1 MKKYLFITLL
11 AAFAASCAVEEIPQT
26 GDGGIRV
33 TSITV
38 SLPQTKV
45 AVDETDGKC
54 LWEEEDR
61 IAVWDASASRYVEF
75 TLTEGAGKA
84 GAVFSANGIVDLTD
98 GADMVYP
105 SSYAYSIAKDG
116 EPVLNV
122 PNVLDHSSDSKV
134 PVVLRG
140 NVSMKGDMPSG
151 TFSHELGIIKF
162 TLHDVPAYA
171 AGFVLKSESE
181 ALAGLFQDGSYV
193 PSYSS
198 KAIKFSFPYKTG
210 YNYSTDND
218 GDADPDDAVIYVAL
232 PAGTYNGLSV
242 YFIDGDGDIIEG
254 TQKKMKSAALAAGDY
269 VIMPV
274 LDLKKSQLRKD
285 YVKVIGVK
293 WAKGNLVRDYGN
305 DWNTVQEGVDDGF
318 QTGWG
323 LHDEQYK
330 YVNWDGSLNT
340 DSGKYSNTAN
350 TLFDHFNFGG
360 IGRLA
365 QFCTGGM
372 LVPAS
377 TSITGK
383 VYSFSG
389 NYSFPQ
395 NLDTGTYT
403 ELTGDDRFT
412 AAPAKTASNV
422 TLDGKTLCGDVAF
435 WASKGKYRIPH
446 SVELKN
452 LVHSTGLASYQ
463 FGYITVG
470 GVKVHGVL
478 FTTPLGDRV
487 TSLVEKEF
495 SEADLESGLFLP
507 KAGRRGPMSGTRNN
521 NYNIINQGSQGC
533 YRSGNFGAGA
543 AGSHWNATIA
553 EMNSSTETSKNPNY
567 GYTHGT
573 VLGSDGKSAG
583 VQENWSDEQIM
594 EVFVDNTFS
603 NRAGFSIRPVLVDGL
618 ESIPGDVTPLP
629 ASSFDVKV
637 GEPLPAW
644 SEGCLDIHAIN
655 SGRGEC
661 TFFVLPD
668 GTSLCVDAGEIA
680 PSGGEHPRVDAKPD
694 ADTRAYKVYSE
705 YIKAYLPKGDT
716 LMDYM
721 LMTHFHNDHFGT
733 TNSTYEKTTRDGR
746 YTYPLTGIMALYD
759 EVPFDKIID
768 RAFDEKSD
776 YKTVVE
782 STGQDYNPGYGY
794 YEQFITWA
802 RDSKGLV
809 VEKAVNGSLSQLALV
824 NNPSGYPDFKIQ
836 INAVNG
842 WYWNGS
848 KSVDAYSLN
857 RLLGK
862 QPSEN
867 GNSISFLLSYGDF
880 DYLTSGDAGANT
892 NIENN
897 LARSINRKIEA
908 MKAHHHFAWETMS
921 ETSMEIYQ
929 PTVVV
934 SHCFYDHQPDMGHQW
949 MCGDT
954 DYTGTS
960 TQAFQTAWNAYSG
973 EKHWFFTNIHP
984 TTASTYPYEVAKM
997 ASQNGH
1003 VVIRVAKNAEFYYV
1017 YVLDDTDM
1025 NYNVK
1030 SIHGPFTCHK

>member
-1 MKKYLFITLL
+1 MKKYLFIW
-11 AAFAASCAVEEIPQT
+11 FAAVVTASCVMEEMPET
-26 GDGGIRV
+26 GSLEQHV
-33 TSITV
+33 TDLIV

-45 AVDETDGKC
+45 SVDETDGKC
-54 LWEEEDR
+54 TWDEGDC

-116 EPVLNV
+116 ELVMNV
-122 PNVLDHSSDSKV
+122 PNVLDHDSDSKV

-140 NVSMKGDMPSG
+140 NVSLKGEVPSG

-171 AGFVLKSESE
+171 AGFVLKSESD
-181 ALAGLFQDGSYV
+181 ALAGLFQGGGYV
-193 PSYSS
+193 PSHSS
-198 KAIKFSFPYKTG
+198 NAIKFTFPYKTG

-232 PAGTYNGLSV
+232 PAGTYSGLSV

-254 TQKKMKSAALAAGDY
+254 TQKKMKPAALAAGDY

-274 LDLKKSQLRKD
+274 LDLKKSQLRQD

-293 WAKGNLVRDYGN
+293 WAKGNLVRDAEN
-305 DWNTVQEGVDDGF
+305 SWHSVQEGVDDGF

-323 LHDEQYK
+323 LHDEQWK
-330 YVNWDGSLNT
+330 YINWDGSLNQSGYT
-340 DSGKYSNTAN
+340 DRYTQNNNSY
-350 TLFDHFNFGG
+350 FDVFSWGG
-360 IGRLA
+360 IGRQA
-365 QFCTGGM
+365 SYRSGR
-372 LVPAS
+372 LVPS
-377 TSITGK
+377 TSNYDISCK
-383 VYSFSG
+383 VFWGYVNTKLEKCRPENLEQLEGDACFS
-389 NYSFPQ
+389 S
-395 NLDTGTYT
+395 
-403 ELTGDDRFT
+403 EL
-412 AAPAKTASNV
+412 ASNGNSQY
-422 TLDGKTLCGDVAF
+422 TKDGKAAAIAGDVAY
-435 WASKGKYRIPH
+435 WASKGKYCMP
-446 SVELKN
+446 KK
-452 LVHSTGLASYQ
+452 GLLSSLSHNKTSKASFQYGKYVKGDVTVY
-463 FGYITVG
+463 GY
-470 GVKVHGVL
+470 L
-478 FTTPLGDRV
+478 YTTPLGDIVRSNEEV
-487 TSLVEKEF
+487 TF
-495 SEADLESGLFLP
+495 TDADLESGLFLP
-507 KAGRRGPMSGTRNN
+507 FTGRRSNLENGV
-521 NYNIINQGSQGC
+521 IINQRSQAI
-533 YRSGNFGAGA
+533 YRSSTFGDPSNATHPQCATSLWFEGA
-543 AGSHWNATIA
+543 AL
-553 EMNSSTETSKNPNY
+553 PQY
-567 GYTHGT
+567 GYTHGKGT
-573 VLGSDGKSAG
+573 EDDGYSSICTLSNAAG
-583 VQENWSDEQIM
+583 
-594 EVFVDNTFS
+594 
-603 NRAGFSIRPVLVDGL
+603 GCIRPVLVDGP
-618 ESIPGDVTPLP
+618 ESVPGDVAPLP
-629 ASSFDVKV
+629 ATPFDVKM

-680 PSGGEHPRVDAKPD
+680 PAGGDHPRVDAKPD
-694 ADTRAYKVYSE
+694 VATRAYKVYSE
-705 YIKAYLPKGDT
+705 YIKAYLPEGDT
-716 LMDYM
+716 SMDYM

-733 TNSTYEKTTRDGR
+733 TNAQEDYPMDSRDG
-746 YTYPLTGIMALYD
+746 YKYPLTGIMALYD

-768 RAFDEKSD
+768 RAFDENSD
-776 YKTVVE
+776 YVTDVPA
-782 STGQDYNPGYGY
+782 TGQDYSDGYGY
-794 YEQFITWA
+794 YGQFVTWA
-802 RDSKGLV
+802 RAKKGLV
-809 VEKAVNGSLSQLALV
+809 VEKAVNGSDSQLALV
-824 NNPSGYPDFKIQ
+824 TNPSGYPDFKIQ

-848 KSVDAYSLN
+848 ESVDAYFVN

-862 QPSEN
+862 QPGEN

-892 NIENN
+892 RIENN
-897 LARSINRKIEA
+897 LAKSINRKIEA

-921 ETSMEIYQ
+921 ATSMAIYQ

-934 SHCFYDHQPDMGHQW
+934 SQSFYDHQPDMGHQW
-949 MCGDT
+949 LCDDV

-997 ASQNGH
+997 AGQNGH

-1017 YVLDDTDM
+1017 YMLDDTDM

>member
-1 MKKYLFITLL
+1 MKKYLFTTLL

-54 LWEEEDR
+54 LWEEGDR
-61 IAVWDASASRYVEF
+61 IAVWDADASRYVEF
-75 TLTEGAGKA
+75 TIAEGAGEA
-84 GAVFSANGIVDLTD
+84 GAVFSTDEAVTLVD

-140 NVSMKGDMPSG
+140 NVFLKGEVPSG
-151 TFSHELGIIKF
+151 TFSHELGIIRF

-181 ALAGLFQDGSYV
+181 ALAGLFQNGGYV
-193 PSYSS
+193 PSHSS

-218 GDADPDDAVIYVAL
+218 GDDDPDDAVIYVAL
-232 PAGTYNGLSV
+232 PAGTYSGLSV

-285 YVKVIGVK
+285 SVKVIGVR
-293 WAKGNLVRDYGN
+293 WAKGNLVRDAKN
-305 DWNTVQEGVDDGF
+305 SWHSVQEGVDDGF

-323 LHDEQYK
+323 LHDEQWK
-330 YVNWDGSLNT
+330 YINWDGSLNQSGYT
-340 DSGKYSNTAN
+340 DRYTQNNNSY
-350 TLFDHFNFGG
+350 FDVFSWGG
-360 IGRLA
+360 IGRQA
-365 QFCTGGM
+365 SYRSGR
-372 LVPAS
+372 LVPS
-377 TSITGK
+377 TSNYDISCK
-383 VYSFSG
+383 VFWGYVNTNLEKCRPENLEQLEGEACFS
-389 NYSFPQ
+389 S
-395 NLDTGTYT
+395 
-403 ELTGDDRFT
+403 EL
-412 AAPAKTASNV
+412 ASNGNSQY
-422 TLDGKTLCGDVAF
+422 TKDGKTAAIAGDVAY
-435 WASKGKYRIPH
+435 WASKGKYCMP
-446 SVELKN
+446 KK
-452 LVHSTGLASYQ
+452 GLLSALSHHTTSKASFQYGKYVSGDVTVY
-463 FGYITVG
+463 GY
-470 GVKVHGVL
+470 L
-478 FTTPLGDRV
+478 YTTPQGDVVRSNEEV
-487 TSLVEKEF
+487 TF
-495 SEADLESGLFLP
+495 TDADLESGLFLP
-507 KAGRRGPMSGTRNN
+507 FTGRRSNRENGV
-521 NYNIINQGSQGC
+521 IINQRSQAI
-533 YRSGNFGAGA
+533 YRSSTFGDPANTTHPQCATSLWFEGA
-543 AGSHWNATIA
+543 AL
-553 EMNSSTETSKNPNY
+553 PQY
-567 GYTHGT
+567 GYTHGKAT
-573 VLGSDGKSAG
+573 EDDGYSSICTLSNAAG
-583 VQENWSDEQIM
+583 
-594 EVFVDNTFS
+594 
-603 NRAGFSIRPVLVDGL
+603 GCIRPVLVDGP
-618 ESIPGDVTPLP
+618 ESVPGDVAPLLV
-629 ASSFDVKV
+629 SSFDVKV

-668 GTSLCVDAGEIA
+668 GTSLCVDAGEIGT
-680 PSGGEHPRVDAKPD
+680 SGGEHPRVDAKPD

-716 LMDYM
+716 SMDYM

-733 TNSTYEKTTRDGR
+733 TNSTYEKTTKEGK

-768 RAFDEKSD
+768 RAFDENSD
-776 YKTVVE
+776 YVTDVPA
-782 STGQDYNPGYGY
+782 TGQDYSGGYVY
-794 YEQFITWA
+794 YDQFITWA

-809 VEKAVNGSLSQLALV
+809 AEKAVNGSLSQLALV
-824 NNPSGYPDFKIQ
+824 NNPSGYPDFRIQ

-848 KSVDAYSLN
+848 ESVDAYSVN

-862 QPSEN
+862 QPGEN
-867 GNSISFLLSYGDF
+867 ANSISFLLSYGDF

-892 NIENN
+892 RIENN
-897 LARSINRKIEA
+897 LAKSINRKIEA
-908 MKAHHHFAWETMS
+908 MKAHHHFAWKTMS
-921 ETSMEIYQ
+921 ATSMAIYQ

-934 SHCFYDHQPDMGHQW
+934 SQSFYDHQPDMGHQW
-949 MCGDT
+949 LCDDV

-997 ASQNGH
+997 AGMNGH

>member
-1 MKKYLFITLL
+1 MKKIITLL
-11 AAFAASCAVEEIPQT
+11 AVLAVSCTVEEMPGT
-26 GDGGIRV
+26 GDAGTCV

-45 AVDETDGKC
+45 SVDETDGKC
-54 LWEEEDR
+54 TWDEGDC

-171 AGFVLKSESE
+171 AGFVLKSESD
-181 ALAGLFQDGSYV
+181 ALAGLFQDGNYV
-193 PSYSS
+193 SSYSS

-293 WAKGNLVRDYGN
+293 WAKGNLVRDAKN
-305 DWNTVQEGVDDGF
+305 SWHSVQEGVDDGF

-323 LHDEQYK
+323 LHDEQWK
-330 YVNWDGSLNT
+330 YINWDGSLNQSGYT
-340 DSGKYSNTAN
+340 DRYKQNNDSY
-350 TLFDHFNFGG
+350 FDVFSWGG
-360 IGRLA
+360 IGRQA
-365 QFCTGGM
+365 SYRSGR
-372 LVPAS
+372 LVPS
-377 TSITGK
+377 TSNYDISCK
-383 VYSFSG
+383 VFWGYVNTNLEKCRPENLEQLEGDARFSSELASNG
-389 NYSFPQ
+389 NSQYTK
-395 NLDTGTYT
+395 DGT
-403 ELTGDDRFT
+403 T
-412 AAPAKTASNV
+412 AAIA
-422 TLDGKTLCGDVAF
+422 GDVAY
-435 WASKGKYRIPH
+435 WASKGKYCMP
-446 SVELKN
+446 KK
-452 LVHSTGLASYQ
+452 GLLSALSHNTTSKASFQYGKYVSGDVTVY
-463 FGYITVG
+463 GY
-470 GVKVHGVL
+470 L
-478 FTTPLGDRV
+478 YTTPLGDIVRSNEEV
-487 TSLVEKEF
+487 TF
-495 SEADLESGLFLP
+495 TDADLESGLFLP
-507 KAGRRGPMSGTRNN
+507 FTGRRSNRENGV
-521 NYNIINQGSQGC
+521 IINQRSQAI
-533 YRSGNFGAGA
+533 YRSSTFGDP
-543 AGSHWNATIA
+543 SNATHPQCA
-553 EMNSSTETSKNPNY
+553 TSLWFEGSALPQY
-567 GYTHGT
+567 GYTHGKAT
-573 VLGSDGKSAG
+573 EDDGYSSICTLSNAAG
-583 VQENWSDEQIM
+583 
-594 EVFVDNTFS
+594 
-603 NRAGFSIRPVLVDGL
+603 GCIRPVLVDGP
-618 ESIPGDVTPLP
+618 ESVPGDVTPLP
-629 ASSFDVKV
+629 ANSFDVKV
-637 GEPLPAW
+637 GEPLPSW

-716 LMDYM
+716 SMDYM

-733 TNSTYEKTTRDGR
+733 TNSTYEKTTRDGK

-768 RAFDEKSD
+768 RAFDENSD

-802 RDSKGLV
+802 RGSKGLV

-842 WYWNGS
+842 WYWDGS
-848 KSVDAYSLN
+848 KSVDAYSMN

-892 NIENN
+892 RIENN
-897 LARSINRKIEA
+897 LAKSINRKIEA

-921 ETSMEIYQ
+921 ATSMAIYQ

-934 SHCFYDHQPDMGHQW
+934 SQCFYDHQPDMGHQW

-960 TQAFQTAWNAYSG
+960 TQAFQTAWGSYSG
-973 EKHWFFTNIHP
+973 EKHWFFTNIHS
-984 TTASTYPYEVAKM
+984 TIASTYPYEVAKM
-997 ASQNGH
+997 AGMNGH

>member
-1 MKKYLFITLL
+1 ML

-116 EPVLNV
+116 ELVMNV
-122 PNVLDHSSDSKV
+122 PNVLDHDSDSKV

-140 NVSMKGDMPSG
+140 NVSLKGEVPSG
-151 TFSHELGIIKF
+151 IFSHELGIIKF

-232 PAGTYNGLSV
+232 PAGTYSGLSV

-285 YVKVIGVK
+285 YVKVIGVR
-293 WAKGNLVRDYGN
+293 WAKGNLVRDAQN
-305 DWNTVQEGVDDGF
+305 SWHSAQEGVDDGF

-323 LHDEQYK
+323 LHDEQWK
-330 YVNWDGSLNT
+330 YINWDGSQNQSGYT
-340 DSGKYSNTAN
+340 DRYKQNNDSY
-350 TLFDHFNFGG
+350 FDVFSWGG
-360 IGRLA
+360 IGRQA
-365 QFCTGGM
+365 SYRSGR
-372 LVPAS
+372 LVPS
-377 TSITGK
+377 TSNYDISCK
-383 VYSFSG
+383 VFWGYV
-389 NYSFPQ
+389 NT
-395 NLDTGTYT
+395 NLDKCRPENLEQLEGDACFSS
-403 ELTGDDRFT
+403 EL
-412 AAPAKTASNV
+412 ASNGNSQY
-422 TLDGKTLCGDVAF
+422 TKDGKTAAIAGDVAY
-435 WASKGKYRIPH
+435 WASKGKYCMP
-446 SVELKN
+446 KK
-452 LVHSTGLASYQ
+452 GLLSALSHHTTSKASFQYGKYVSGDVTVY
-463 FGYITVG
+463 GY
-470 GVKVHGVL
+470 L
-478 FTTPLGDRV
+478 YTTPQGDVVRSNEEV
-487 TSLVEKEF
+487 TF
-495 SEADLESGLFLP
+495 TDADLESGLFLP
-507 KAGRRGPMSGTRNN
+507 LTGRRSNRENGI
-521 NYNIINQGSQGC
+521 IINQRSQAI
-533 YRSGNFGAGA
+533 YRSSTFGDPANTTHPQCATSLWFEGA
-543 AGSHWNATIA
+543 AL
-553 EMNSSTETSKNPNY
+553 PQY
-567 GYTHGT
+567 GYTHGKAT
-573 VLGSDGKSAG
+573 EDDGYSSICTLSNAAG
-583 VQENWSDEQIM
+583 
-594 EVFVDNTFS
+594 
-603 NRAGFSIRPVLVDGL
+603 GCIRPVLVEGP

-629 ASSFDVKV
+629 ANSFDVKV

-668 GTSLCVDAGEIA
+668 GTSLCVDAGEIGTT
-680 PSGGEHPRVDAKPD
+680 GGEHPRVDPKPD

-705 YIKAYLPKGDT
+705 YIKAYLPEDDT
-716 LMDYM
+716 SMDYM

-733 TNSTYEKTTRDGR
+733 TNSTYEKTTRDGK

-768 RAFDEKSD
+768 RAFDENSD

-802 RDSKGLV
+802 RGSKGLV
-809 VEKAVNGSLSQLALV
+809 AEKAVNGSESQLALV
-824 NNPSGYPDFKIQ
+824 NKPSEYPDFKIQ

-848 KSVDAYSLN
+848 KSVDAYSFN

-897 LARSINRKIEA
+897 LAKSINRKIEA

-921 ETSMEIYQ
+921 ATSMAIYL

-934 SHCFYDHQPDMGHQW
+934 SHCFYDHQPDMGHGW
-949 MCGDT
+949 TTCD
-954 DYTGTS
+954 DSDIVYADKS

-973 EKHWFFTNIHP
+973 DKHWFFTNIHP

-997 ASQNGH
+997 AGKNGH
-1003 VVIRVAKNAEFYYV
+1003 VVIRVAKDAEFYYV

>member
-1 MKKYLFITLL
+1 MKKIITLL
-11 AAFAASCAVEEIPQT
+11 AVLAVSCTMEEMPGT
-26 GDGGIRV
+26 GDAGTCV

-45 AVDETDGKC
+45 SVDETDGKC
-54 LWEEEDR
+54 TWDEGDC

-116 EPVLNV
+116 ELVMNV
-122 PNVLDHSSDSKV
+122 PNVLDHDSDSKV

-140 NVSMKGDMPSG
+140 NVSLMGEVPSG

-181 ALAGLFQDGSYV
+181 ALAGLFQDGGYV
-193 PSYSS
+193 PSHSS

-232 PAGTYNGLSV
+232 PAGTYSGLSV

-293 WAKGNLVRDYGN
+293 WAKGNLVRDAQN
-305 DWNTVQEGVDDGF
+305 SWHSVQEGVDDGF

-323 LHDEQYK
+323 LHDEQWK
-330 YVNWDGSLNT
+330 YINWDGSLNQSGYT
-340 DSGKYSNTAN
+340 DRYTQNNNSY
-350 TLFDHFNFGG
+350 FDVFSWGG
-360 IGRLA
+360 IGRQA
-365 QFCTGGM
+365 SYRSGR
-372 LVPAS
+372 LVPS
-377 TSITGK
+377 TSNYDISCK
-383 VYSFSG
+383 VFWGYVNTNLEKCRPENLEQLEGDACFS
-389 NYSFPQ
+389 S
-395 NLDTGTYT
+395 
-403 ELTGDDRFT
+403 EL
-412 AAPAKTASNV
+412 ASNGNSQY
-422 TLDGKTLCGDVAF
+422 TKDGKAAAIAGDVAY
-435 WASKGKYRIPH
+435 WASKGKYCMP
-446 SVELKN
+446 KK
-452 LVHSTGLASYQ
+452 GLLSALSHHTTSKASFQYGKYVSGDVTVY
-463 FGYITVG
+463 GY
-470 GVKVHGVL
+470 L
-478 FTTPLGDRV
+478 YTTPLGDIVRSNEEV
-487 TSLVEKEF
+487 TF
-495 SEADLESGLFLP
+495 TDADLESGLFLP
-507 KAGRRGPMSGTRNN
+507 FTGRRSNRENGV
-521 NYNIINQGSQGC
+521 IINQRSQAI
-533 YRSGNFGAGA
+533 YRSSTFGDP
-543 AGSHWNATIA
+543 SNATHPQCA
-553 EMNSSTETSKNPNY
+553 TSLWFEGSALPQY
-567 GYTHGT
+567 GYTHGKAT
-573 VLGSDGKSAG
+573 EDDGYSSICTLSNAAG
-583 VQENWSDEQIM
+583 
-594 EVFVDNTFS
+594 
-603 NRAGFSIRPVLVDGL
+603 GCIRPVLVDGP
-618 ESIPGDVTPLP
+618 ESVPGDVAPLP
-629 ASSFDVKV
+629 ANSFDVKV

-716 LMDYM
+716 SMDYM

-733 TNSTYEKTTRDGR
+733 TNSTYEKTTRDDE

-768 RAFDEKSD
+768 RAFDENSD
-776 YKTVVE
+776 YKIVVE

-802 RDSKGLV
+802 RGSKDLV
-809 VEKAVNGSLSQLALV
+809 VEKAVNGSDSQLALV
-824 NNPSGYPDFKIQ
+824 NNPSGYPDFRIQ

-848 KSVDAYSLN
+848 ESVDAYSVN

-862 QPSEN
+862 QPGEN
-867 GNSISFLLSYGDF
+867 ANSISFLLSYGDF

-892 NIENN
+892 RIENN
-897 LARSINRKIEA
+897 LAKSINRKIEA

-921 ETSMEIYQ
+921 ATSMAIYQ

-934 SHCFYDHQPDMGHQW
+934 SQSFYDHQPDMGHQW
-949 MCGDT
+949 LCGDV

-997 ASQNGH
+997 AGQNGH

>member
-1 MKKYLFITLL
+1 MWFEGS
-11 AAFAASCAVEEIPQT
+11 A
-26 GDGGIRV
+26 
-33 TSITV
+33 
-38 SLPQTKV
+38 LPQ
-45 AVDETDGKC
+45 
-54 LWEEEDR
+54 
-61 IAVWDASASRYVEF
+61 
-75 TLTEGAGKA
+75 
-84 GAVFSANGIVDLTD
+84 
-98 GADMVYP
+98 
-105 SSYAYSIAKDG
+105 
-116 EPVLNV
+116 
-122 PNVLDHSSDSKV
+122 
-134 PVVLRG
+134 
-140 NVSMKGDMPSG
+140 
-151 TFSHELGIIKF
+151 
-162 TLHDVPAYA
+162 
-171 AGFVLKSESE
+171 
-181 ALAGLFQDGSYV
+181 
-193 PSYSS
+193 
-198 KAIKFSFPYKTG
+198 
-210 YNYSTDND
+210 
-218 GDADPDDAVIYVAL
+218 
-232 PAGTYNGLSV
+232 
-242 YFIDGDGDIIEG
+242 
-254 TQKKMKSAALAAGDY
+254 
-269 VIMPV
+269 
-274 LDLKKSQLRKD
+274 
-285 YVKVIGVK
+285 
-293 WAKGNLVRDYGN
+293 
-305 DWNTVQEGVDDGF
+305 
-318 QTGWG
+318 
-323 LHDEQYK
+323 
-330 YVNWDGSLNT
+330 
-340 DSGKYSNTAN
+340 
-350 TLFDHFNFGG
+350 
-360 IGRLA
+360 
-365 QFCTGGM
+365 
-372 LVPAS
+372 
-377 TSITGK
+377 
-383 VYSFSG
+383 
-389 NYSFPQ
+389 
-395 NLDTGTYT
+395 
-403 ELTGDDRFT
+403 
-412 AAPAKTASNV
+412 
-422 TLDGKTLCGDVAF
+422 
-435 WASKGKYRIPH
+435 
-446 SVELKN
+446 
-452 LVHSTGLASYQ
+452 
-463 FGYITVG
+463 
-470 GVKVHGVL
+470 
-478 FTTPLGDRV
+478 
-487 TSLVEKEF
+487 
-495 SEADLESGLFLP
+495 
-507 KAGRRGPMSGTRNN
+507 
-521 NYNIINQGSQGC
+521 
-533 YRSGNFGAGA
+533 
-543 AGSHWNATIA
+543 
-553 EMNSSTETSKNPNY
+553 Y
-567 GYTHGT
+567 GYTHGKAT
-573 VLGSDGKSAG
+573 EDDGYSSICTLSNAAG
-583 VQENWSDEQIM
+583 
-594 EVFVDNTFS
+594 
-603 NRAGFSIRPVLVDGL
+603 GCIRPVLVDGP
-618 ESIPGDVTPLP
+618 ESVPGDVTPLP

-716 LMDYM
+716 SMDYM

-768 RAFDEKSD
+768 RAFDENSD

-824 NNPSGYPDFKIQ
+824 NNPSGYPDFRIQ

-848 KSVDAYSLN
+848 ESESVDAYSLN

-892 NIENN
+892 RIENN
-897 LARSINRKIEA
+897 LAKSINRKIEA

-921 ETSMEIYQ
+921 ATSMAIYQ

-934 SHCFYDHQPDMGHQW
+934 SQCFYDHQPDMGHQW

-960 TQAFQTAWNAYSG
+960 TQAFQTAWGSYSG

-984 TTASTYPYEVAKM
+984 TIASTYPYEVAKM
-997 ASQNGH
+997 AGMNGH

>member
-1 MKKYLFITLL
+1 MKKITTLL
-11 AAFAASCAVEEIPQT
+11 AVLAVSCTMEEMPGT
-26 GDGGIRV
+26 GDAGTCV

-45 AVDETDGKC
+45 SVDETDGKC
-54 LWEEEDR
+54 FWEEEDR
-61 IAVWDASASRYVEF
+61 IAVWDADASRYVEF
-75 TLTEGAGKA
+75 TLTEGAGEA
-84 GAVFSANGIVDLTD
+84 GAVFSTDETVTLTD

-181 ALAGLFQDGSYV
+181 ALAGLFQNGGYV
-193 PSYSS
+193 PSHSS

-232 PAGTYNGLSV
+232 PAGTYSGLSV

-293 WAKGNLVRDYGN
+293 WAKGNLVRDAQN
-305 DWNTVQEGVDDGF
+305 SWHSVQEGVDDGF

-323 LHDEQYK
+323 LHDEQWK
-330 YVNWDGSLNT
+330 YINWDGSLNQSGYT
-340 DSGKYSNTAN
+340 DRYTQNNNSY
-350 TLFDHFNFGG
+350 FDVFSWGG
-360 IGRLA
+360 IGRQA
-365 QFCTGGM
+365 SYRSGR
-372 LVPAS
+372 LVPS
-377 TSITGK
+377 TSNYDISCK
-383 VYSFSG
+383 VFWGYVNTNLEKCRPENLEQLEGDACFS
-389 NYSFPQ
+389 S
-395 NLDTGTYT
+395 
-403 ELTGDDRFT
+403 EL
-412 AAPAKTASNV
+412 ASNGNSQY
-422 TLDGKTLCGDVAF
+422 TKDGKTAAIAGDVAY
-435 WASKGKYRIPH
+435 WASKGKYCMP
-446 SVELKN
+446 KK
-452 LVHSTGLASYQ
+452 GLLSALSHHTTSKASFQYGKYVSGDVTVY
-463 FGYITVG
+463 GY
-470 GVKVHGVL
+470 L
-478 FTTPLGDRV
+478 YTTPQGDVVRSNEEV
-487 TSLVEKEF
+487 TF
-495 SEADLESGLFLP
+495 TDADLESGLFLP
-507 KAGRRGPMSGTRNN
+507 FTGRRSNRENGV
-521 NYNIINQGSQGC
+521 IINQRSQAI
-533 YRSGNFGAGA
+533 YRSSTFGDP
-543 AGSHWNATIA
+543 SNATHPQCA
-553 EMNSSTETSKNPNY
+553 TSLWFEGSALPQY
-567 GYTHGT
+567 GYTHGKAT
-573 VLGSDGKSAG
+573 EDDGYSSICTLSNAAG
-583 VQENWSDEQIM
+583 
-594 EVFVDNTFS
+594 
-603 NRAGFSIRPVLVDGL
+603 GCIRPVLVDGP
-618 ESIPGDVTPLP
+618 ESVPGDVAPLP
-629 ASSFDVKV
+629 ANSFDVKV

-694 ADTRAYKVYSE
+694 ADIRAYKVYSE

-716 LMDYM
+716 SMDYM

-733 TNSTYEKTTRDGR
+733 TNSTYEKTTRDGK

-768 RAFDEKSD
+768 RAFDENSD

-802 RDSKGLV
+802 RGSKGLV

-824 NNPSGYPDFKIQ
+824 INPSGYPDFKIQ

-848 KSVDAYSLN
+848 ESVDAYSLN

-892 NIENN
+892 RIENN
-897 LARSINRKIEA
+897 LAKSINRKIEA

-921 ETSMEIYQ
+921 STSMKIYQ

-960 TQAFQTAWNAYSG
+960 TQAFQTAWGSYSG
-973 EKHWFFTNIHP
+973 DKHWFFTNIHP
-984 TTASTYPYEVAKM
+984 TIASTYPYEVAKM
-997 ASQNGH
+997 AGKNGH

>member
-54 LWEEEDR
+54 LWEEGDR
-61 IAVWDASASRYVEF
+61 IAVWDADASRYVEF
-75 TLTEGAGKA
+75 TLAEGAGEA
-84 GAVFSANGIVDLTD
+84 GAVFSTDEAVTLVD

-140 NVSMKGDMPSG
+140 NVSLKGEVPSG
-151 TFSHELGIIKF
+151 TFSHELGIIRF

-181 ALAGLFQDGSYV
+181 ALAGLFQNGGYV
-193 PSYSS
+193 PSHSS

-232 PAGTYNGLSV
+232 PAGTYSGLSV

-285 YVKVIGVK
+285 YVKVIGVR
-293 WAKGNLVRDYGN
+293 WAKGNLVRDAKN
-305 DWNTVQEGVDDGF
+305 SWHSVQEGVDDGF

-323 LHDEQYK
+323 LHDEQWK
-330 YVNWDGSLNT
+330 YINWDGSLNQSGYT
-340 DSGKYSNTAN
+340 DRYTQNNNSY
-350 TLFDHFNFGG
+350 FDVFSWGG
-360 IGRLA
+360 IGRQA
-365 QFCTGGM
+365 SYRSGR
-372 LVPAS
+372 LVPS
-377 TSITGK
+377 TSNYDISCK
-383 VYSFSG
+383 VFWGYVNTNLEKCRPENLEQLEGEACFS
-389 NYSFPQ
+389 S
-395 NLDTGTYT
+395 
-403 ELTGDDRFT
+403 EL
-412 AAPAKTASNV
+412 ASNGNSQY
-422 TLDGKTLCGDVAF
+422 TKDGKTAAIAGDVAY
-435 WASKGKYRIPH
+435 WASKGKYCMP
-446 SVELKN
+446 KK
-452 LVHSTGLASYQ
+452 GLLSALSHHTTSKASFQYGKYVSGDVTVY
-463 FGYITVG
+463 GY
-470 GVKVHGVL
+470 L
-478 FTTPLGDRV
+478 YTTPQGDVVRSNEEV
-487 TSLVEKEF
+487 TF
-495 SEADLESGLFLP
+495 TDADLESGLFLP
-507 KAGRRGPMSGTRNN
+507 FTGRRSNRENGV
-521 NYNIINQGSQGC
+521 IINQRSQAI
-533 YRSGNFGAGA
+533 YRSSTFGDPANTTHPQCATSLWFEGA
-543 AGSHWNATIA
+543 AL
-553 EMNSSTETSKNPNY
+553 PQY
-567 GYTHGT
+567 GYTHGKAT
-573 VLGSDGKSAG
+573 EDDGYSSICTLSNAAG
-583 VQENWSDEQIM
+583 
-594 EVFVDNTFS
+594 
-603 NRAGFSIRPVLVDGL
+603 GCIRPVLVDGP
-618 ESIPGDVTPLP
+618 ESVPGDVAPLP
-629 ASSFDVKV
+629 VSSFDVKV

-668 GTSLCVDAGEIA
+668 GTSLCVDAGEIGT
-680 PSGGEHPRVDAKPD
+680 SGGEHPRVDAKPD

-716 LMDYM
+716 SMDYM

-733 TNSTYEKTTRDGR
+733 TNSTYEKTTKEGK

-768 RAFDEKSD
+768 RAFDENSD
-776 YKTVVE
+776 YVTDVPA
-782 STGQDYNPGYGY
+782 TGQDYSGGYVY
-794 YEQFITWA
+794 YDQFITWA

-809 VEKAVNGSLSQLALV
+809 AEKAVNGSLSQLTLV
-824 NNPSGYPDFKIQ
+824 NNPSGYPDFRIQ

-848 KSVDAYSLN
+848 ESVDAYSVN

-862 QPSEN
+862 QPGEN
-867 GNSISFLLSYGDF
+867 ANSISFLLSYGDF

-892 NIENN
+892 RIENN
-897 LARSINRKIEA
+897 LAKSINRKIEA
-908 MKAHHHFAWETMS
+908 MKAHHHFAWKTMS
-921 ETSMEIYQ
+921 ATSMAIYQ

-934 SHCFYDHQPDMGHQW
+934 SQSFYDHQPDMGHQW
-949 MCGDT
+949 LCDDV

-984 TTASTYPYEVAKM
+984 TTASTYPYEVAKVAGM
-997 ASQNGH
+997 NGH

>member
-1 MKKYLFITLL
+1 MKKIITLL
-11 AAFAASCAVEEIPQT
+11 AVLAVSCTMEEMPGT
-26 GDGGIRV
+26 GDAGTCV

-45 AVDETDGKC
+45 SVDETDGKC
-54 LWEEEDR
+54 FWEEEDR
-61 IAVWDASASRYVEF
+61 IAVWDADASRYVEF
-75 TLTEGAGKA
+75 TLTEGAGEA
-84 GAVFSANGIVDLTD
+84 GAVFSTDETVTLTD

-116 EPVLNV
+116 ELVMNV
-122 PNVLDHSSDSKV
+122 PNVLDHDSDSKV

-181 ALAGLFQDGSYV
+181 ALAGLFQNGGYV
-193 PSYSS
+193 PSHSS

-232 PAGTYNGLSV
+232 PAGTYSGLSV

-293 WAKGNLVRDYGN
+293 WAKGNLVRDAKN
-305 DWNTVQEGVDDGF
+305 SWHSVQEGVDDGF

-323 LHDEQYK
+323 LHDEQWK
-330 YVNWDGSLNT
+330 YINWDGSLNQSGYT
-340 DSGKYSNTAN
+340 DRYKQNNDSYFD
-350 TLFDHFNFGG
+350 LFSWGG
-360 IGRLA
+360 IGRQA
-365 QFCTGGM
+365 SYRSGR
-372 LVPAS
+372 LVPS
-377 TSITGK
+377 TSNYDISCK
-383 VYSFSG
+383 VFWGYVNTDLEKCRPENLEQLEGDACFS
-389 NYSFPQ
+389 S
-395 NLDTGTYT
+395 
-403 ELTGDDRFT
+403 EL
-412 AAPAKTASNV
+412 ASNGNSQY
-422 TLDGKTLCGDVAF
+422 TKDGKAAAIAGDVAY
-435 WASKGKYRIPH
+435 WASKGKYCMP
-446 SVELKN
+446 KK
-452 LVHSTGLASYQ
+452 GLLSSLSHPTTSKASFQYGKYVKGDVTVY
-463 FGYITVG
+463 GY
-470 GVKVHGVL
+470 L
-478 FTTPLGDRV
+478 YTTPLGDIVRSNEEV
-487 TSLVEKEF
+487 TF
-495 SEADLESGLFLP
+495 TDADLESGLFLP
-507 KAGRRGPMSGTRNN
+507 LTGRRSNRENGV
-521 NYNIINQGSQGC
+521 IINQRSQAI
-533 YRSGNFGAGA
+533 YRSSTFGDPSNTTHPQCATSLWFEGA
-543 AGSHWNATIA
+543 AL
-553 EMNSSTETSKNPNY
+553 PQY
-567 GYTHGT
+567 GYTHGKAT
-573 VLGSDGKSAG
+573 EDDGYSSICTLSNAAG
-583 VQENWSDEQIM
+583 
-594 EVFVDNTFS
+594 
-603 NRAGFSIRPVLVDGL
+603 GCIRPVLVDGP
-618 ESIPGDVTPLP
+618 ESVPGDVTPLP
-629 ASSFDVKV
+629 VSSFDVKV

-716 LMDYM
+716 SMDYM

-768 RAFDEKSD
+768 RAFDENSD

-802 RDSKGLV
+802 RDSKDLV

-824 NNPSGYPDFKIQ
+824 NNPSGYPDFRIQ

-848 KSVDAYSLN
+848 ESVDAYSLN

-892 NIENN
+892 RIENN
-897 LARSINRKIEA
+897 LAKSIDRKIEA

-921 ETSMEIYQ
+921 ATSMAIYQ

-973 EKHWFFTNIHP
+973 DKHWFFTNIHP
-984 TTASTYPYEVAKM
+984 TIASTYPYEVAKM
-997 ASQNGH
+997 AGKNGH
-1003 VVIRVAKNAEFYYV
+1003 VVIRVAKDAEFYYV

>member
-232 PAGTYNGLSV
+232 PAGTYSGLSV

-285 YVKVIGVK
+285 YVKVIGVR

-323 LHDEQYK
+323 LHDEQWK
-330 YVNWDGSLNT
+330 YINWDGSLNQSGYT
-340 DSGKYSNTAN
+340 DRYKQNNDSY
-350 TLFDHFNFGG
+350 FDVFSWGG
-360 IGRLA
+360 IGRQA
-365 QFCTGGM
+365 SYRSGR
-372 LVPAS
+372 LVPS
-377 TSITGK
+377 TSNYDISCK
-383 VYSFSG
+383 VFWGYV
-389 NYSFPQ
+389 NT
-395 NLDTGTYT
+395 NLDKCRPENLEQLEGEACFSS
-403 ELTGDDRFT
+403 EL
-412 AAPAKTASNV
+412 ASNGNSQY
-422 TLDGKTLCGDVAF
+422 TKDGKTAAIAGDVAY
-435 WASKGKYRIPH
+435 WASKGKYCMP
-446 SVELKN
+446 KK
-452 LVHSTGLASYQ
+452 GLLSALSHHTTSKASFQYGKYVSGDVTVY
-463 FGYITVG
+463 GY
-470 GVKVHGVL
+470 L
-478 FTTPLGDRV
+478 YTTPLGDVVRSNEEV
-487 TSLVEKEF
+487 TF
-495 SEADLESGLFLP
+495 TDADLESGLFLP
-507 KAGRRGPMSGTRNN
+507 LTGRRSNRENGI
-521 NYNIINQGSQGC
+521 IINQRNQAI
-533 YRSGNFGAGA
+533 YRSSTFGDPTNTTHPQCATSLWFE
-543 AGSHWNATIA
+543 GSAL
-553 EMNSSTETSKNPNY
+553 PQY
-567 GYTHGT
+567 GYTHGKGT
-573 VLGSDGKSAG
+573 EDDGYSSICTLSNAAG
-583 VQENWSDEQIM
+583 
-594 EVFVDNTFS
+594 
-603 NRAGFSIRPVLVDGL
+603 GCIRPVLVDGP
-618 ESIPGDVTPLP
+618 ESVPGDVTPLP
-629 ASSFDVKV
+629 ANSFDVKV

-668 GTSLCVDAGEIA
+668 GTSLCVDAGEIGTT
-680 PSGGEHPRVDAKPD
+680 GGEHPRVDAKPD

-716 LMDYM
+716 SMDYM

-733 TNSTYEKTTRDGR
+733 TNSTYEKTTRDGK

-768 RAFDEKSD
+768 RAFDESSD

-802 RDSKGLV
+802 RGSKGLV
-809 VEKAVNGSLSQLALV
+809 AEKAENGSESQLALV
-824 NNPSGYPDFKIQ
+824 NKPSEYPDFRIQ

-921 ETSMEIYQ
+921 ATSMEIYQ

-960 TQAFQTAWNAYSG
+960 TQAFQTAWGSYSG

-997 ASQNGH
+997 AGMNGH
-1003 VVIRVAKNAEFYYV
+1003 VVIRVAKGAEFYYV

>member
-1 MKKYLFITLL
+1 MLV
-11 AAFAASCAVEEIPQT
+11 AFAVSCTMEEMPGT
-26 GDGGIRV
+26 GDAGTCV

-45 AVDETDGKC
+45 SVDETGGKC
-54 LWEEEDR
+54 FWEEDDR

-116 EPVLNV
+116 ELVMNV
-122 PNVLDHSSDSKV
+122 PNVLDHDSDSKV

-140 NVSMKGDMPSG
+140 NVSLKGEVPSG
-151 TFSHELGIIKF
+151 IFSHELGIIKF

-181 ALAGLFQDGSYV
+181 ALAGLFQYGNYV

-218 GDADPDDAVIYVAL
+218 GEADPDDAVIYVAL

-293 WAKGNLVRDYGN
+293 WAKGNLVRDYGY

-323 LHDEQYK
+323 LHDEQWK
-330 YVNWDGSLNT
+330 YINWDGSLNQSGYT
-340 DSGKYSNTAN
+340 DRYKQNNDSY
-350 TLFDHFNFGG
+350 FDVFSWGG
-360 IGRLA
+360 IGRQA
-365 QFCTGGM
+365 SYRSGR
-372 LVPAS
+372 LVPS
-377 TSITGK
+377 TSNYDISCK
-383 VYSFSG
+383 VFWGYVNTNLEKCRPENLEQLEGEACFS
-389 NYSFPQ
+389 S
-395 NLDTGTYT
+395 
-403 ELTGDDRFT
+403 EL
-412 AAPAKTASNV
+412 ASNGNSQY
-422 TLDGKTLCGDVAF
+422 TKDGKTAAIAGDVAY
-435 WASKGKYRIPH
+435 WASKGKYCMP
-446 SVELKN
+446 KK
-452 LVHSTGLASYQ
+452 GLLSALSHHTTSKASFQYGKYVSGDVTVY
-463 FGYITVG
+463 GY
-470 GVKVHGVL
+470 L
-478 FTTPLGDRV
+478 YTTPQGDVVRSNEEV
-487 TSLVEKEF
+487 TF
-495 SEADLESGLFLP
+495 TDADLESGLFLP
-507 KAGRRGPMSGTRNN
+507 FTGRRSNRENGV
-521 NYNIINQGSQGC
+521 IINQRHQAI
-533 YRSGNFGAGA
+533 YRSSTFGDPANTTHPQCATSLWFEGA
-543 AGSHWNATIA
+543 AL
-553 EMNSSTETSKNPNY
+553 PQY
-567 GYTHGT
+567 GYTHGKAT
-573 VLGSDGKSAG
+573 EDDGYSSICTLSNAAG
-583 VQENWSDEQIM
+583 
-594 EVFVDNTFS
+594 
-603 NRAGFSIRPVLVDGL
+603 GCIRPILVDGP
-618 ESIPGDVTPLP
+618 ESVPGDVTPLP
-629 ASSFDVKV
+629 ANSFDVKV

-668 GTSLCVDAGEIA
+668 GTSLCVDAGEIGTT
-680 PSGGEHPRVDAKPD
+680 GGEHPRVDPKPD

-716 LMDYM
+716 SMDYM

-733 TNSTYEKTTRDGR
+733 TNSTYEKTTRDGK

-768 RAFDEKSD
+768 RAFDENSD

-802 RDSKGLV
+802 RGSKGLV
-809 VEKAVNGSLSQLALV
+809 AEKAVNGSESQLALV
-824 NNPSGYPDFKIQ
+824 NKPSEYPDFKIQ

-848 KSVDAYSLN
+848 KSVDAYSFN

-897 LARSINRKIEA
+897 LAKSISRKIEA

-921 ETSMEIYQ
+921 ATSMAIYL

-949 MCGDT
+949 LCGDV
-954 DYTGTS
+954 DYSGTS
-960 TQAFQTAWNAYSG
+960 TQAFQTAWGSYSG

-997 ASQNGH
+997 AGMNGH
-1003 VVIRVAKNAEFYYV
+1003 VVIRVAKGAEFYYV

>member
-1 MKKYLFITLL
+1 MKKYLFTTLL

-54 LWEEEDR
+54 LWEEGDR
-61 IAVWDASASRYVEF
+61 IAVWDADASRYVEF
-75 TLTEGAGKA
+75 TIAEGAGEA
-84 GAVFSANGIVDLTD
+84 GAVFSTDEAVTLVD

-140 NVSMKGDMPSG
+140 NVFLKGEVPSG
-151 TFSHELGIIKF
+151 TFSHELGIIRF

-181 ALAGLFQDGSYV
+181 ALAGLFQNGGYV
-193 PSYSS
+193 PSHSS

-218 GDADPDDAVIYVAL
+218 GDDDPDDAVIYVAL
-232 PAGTYNGLSV
+232 PAGTYSGLSV

-285 YVKVIGVK
+285 YVKVIGVR
-293 WAKGNLVRDYGN
+293 WATGNLVRDATN
-305 DWNTVQEGVDDGF
+305 SWHSVQEGVDDGF

-323 LHDEQYK
+323 LHDEQWK
-330 YVNWDGSLNT
+330 YINWDGSLNQSGYT
-340 DSGKYSNTAN
+340 DRYTQNNNSY
-350 TLFDHFNFGG
+350 FDVFSWGG
-360 IGRLA
+360 IGRQA
-365 QFCTGGM
+365 SYRSGR
-372 LVPAS
+372 LVPS
-377 TSITGK
+377 TSNYDISCK
-383 VYSFSG
+383 VFWGYVNTNLEKCRPENLEQLEGEACFS
-389 NYSFPQ
+389 S
-395 NLDTGTYT
+395 
-403 ELTGDDRFT
+403 EL
-412 AAPAKTASNV
+412 ASNGNSQY
-422 TLDGKTLCGDVAF
+422 TKDGKTAAIAGDVAY
-435 WASKGKYRIPH
+435 WASKGKYCMP
-446 SVELKN
+446 KK
-452 LVHSTGLASYQ
+452 GLLSALSHHTTSKASFQYGKYVSGDVTVY
-463 FGYITVG
+463 GY
-470 GVKVHGVL
+470 L
-478 FTTPLGDRV
+478 YTTPQGDVVRSNEEV
-487 TSLVEKEF
+487 TF
-495 SEADLESGLFLP
+495 TDADLESGLFLP
-507 KAGRRGPMSGTRNN
+507 FTGRRSNRENGV
-521 NYNIINQGSQGC
+521 IINQRSQAI
-533 YRSGNFGAGA
+533 YRSSTFGDPANTTHPQCATSLWFEGA
-543 AGSHWNATIA
+543 AL
-553 EMNSSTETSKNPNY
+553 PQY
-567 GYTHGT
+567 GYTHGKAT
-573 VLGSDGKSAG
+573 EDDGYSSICTLSNAAG
-583 VQENWSDEQIM
+583 
-594 EVFVDNTFS
+594 
-603 NRAGFSIRPVLVDGL
+603 GCIRPVLVDGP
-618 ESIPGDVTPLP
+618 ESVPGDVAPLLV
-629 ASSFDVKV
+629 SSFDVKV

-668 GTSLCVDAGEIA
+668 GTSLCVDAGEIGT
-680 PSGGEHPRVDAKPD
+680 SGGEHPRVDAKPD

-716 LMDYM
+716 SMDYM

-733 TNSTYEKTTRDGR
+733 TNSTYEKTTKEGK

-768 RAFDEKSD
+768 RAFDENSD
-776 YKTVVE
+776 YVTDVPA
-782 STGQDYNPGYGY
+782 TGQDYSGGYVY
-794 YEQFITWA
+794 YDQFITWA

-809 VEKAVNGSLSQLALV
+809 AEKAVNGSLSQLALV
-824 NNPSGYPDFKIQ
+824 NNPSGYPDFRIQ

-848 KSVDAYSLN
+848 ESVDAYSVN

-862 QPSEN
+862 QPGEN
-867 GNSISFLLSYGDF
+867 ANSISFLLSYGDF

-892 NIENN
+892 RIENN
-897 LARSINRKIEA
+897 LAKSINRKIEA
-908 MKAHHHFAWETMS
+908 MKAHHHFAWKTMS
-921 ETSMEIYQ
+921 ATSMAIYQ

-934 SHCFYDHQPDMGHQW
+934 SQSFYDHQPDMGHQW
-949 MCGDT
+949 LCDDV

-997 ASQNGH
+997 AGMNGH

>member
-1 MKKYLFITLL
+1 MKKIITLL
-11 AAFAASCAVEEIPQT
+11 AVLAVSCTMEEMPGT
-26 GDGGIRV
+26 GDAGTCV
-33 TSITV
+33 TNITV

-45 AVDETDGKC
+45 SVDETDGKC
-54 LWEEEDR
+54 FWEEDDR
-61 IAVWDASASRYVEF
+61 IAVWDADASRYVEF
-75 TLTEGAGKA
+75 TLTEGAGEA
-84 GAVFSANGIVDLTD
+84 GAVFSTDETVTLTA

-116 EPVLNV
+116 ELVKNV
-122 PNVLDHSSDSKV
+122 PNVLDHDSDSKV

-140 NVSMKGDMPSG
+140 NVSLKGEVPSG
-151 TFSHELGIIKF
+151 IFSHELGIIKF

-232 PAGTYNGLSV
+232 PAGTYSGLSV

-285 YVKVIGVK
+285 YVKVIGVR
-293 WAKGNLVRDYGN
+293 WAKGNLVRDAN
-305 DWNTVQEGVDDGF
+305 HLWHSVQEGVDDGF

-323 LHDEQYK
+323 LHDEQWK
-330 YVNWDGSLNT
+330 YINWDGSLNQSGYT
-340 DSGKYSNTAN
+340 DRYKQNNDSY
-350 TLFDHFNFGG
+350 FDVFSWGG
-360 IGRLA
+360 IGRQA
-365 QFCTGGM
+365 SYRSGR
-372 LVPAS
+372 LVPS
-377 TSITGK
+377 TSNYDISCK
-383 VYSFSG
+383 VFWGYI
-389 NYSFPQ
+389 NT
-395 NLDTGTYT
+395 NLDKCRPENLEQLEGEACFSS
-403 ELTGDDRFT
+403 EL
-412 AAPAKTASNV
+412 ASNGNSQY
-422 TLDGKTLCGDVAF
+422 TKDGKTAAMAGDVAY
-435 WASKGKYRIPH
+435 WASKGKYCMP
-446 SVELKN
+446 KK
-452 LVHSTGLASYQ
+452 GLLSALSHHTTSKASFQYGKYVSGDVTVY
-463 FGYITVG
+463 GY
-470 GVKVHGVL
+470 L
-478 FTTPLGDRV
+478 YTTPQGNVVRSNEEV
-487 TSLVEKEF
+487 TF
-495 SEADLESGLFLP
+495 TDADLESGLFLP
-507 KAGRRGPMSGTRNN
+507 FTGRRSNRENGI
-521 NYNIINQGSQGC
+521 IINQRNQAI
-533 YRSGNFGAGA
+533 YRSSTFGDPTNTTHPQCATSLWFE
-543 AGSHWNATIA
+543 GSAL
-553 EMNSSTETSKNPNY
+553 PQY
-567 GYTHGT
+567 GYTHGKGT
-573 VLGSDGKSAG
+573 EDDGYSSICTLSNAAG
-583 VQENWSDEQIM
+583 
-594 EVFVDNTFS
+594 
-603 NRAGFSIRPVLVDGL
+603 GCIRPVLVDGP

-629 ASSFDVKV
+629 ANSFDVKV

-668 GTSLCVDAGEIA
+668 GTSLCVDAGEIGI
-680 PSGGEHPRVDAKPD
+680 SGGEHPRVDPKPD

-705 YIKAYLPKGDT
+705 YIKAYLPEDDT
-716 LMDYM
+716 SMDYM

-733 TNSTYEKTTRDGR
+733 TNSTYEKTTRDGK

-768 RAFDEKSD
+768 RAFDENSD
-776 YKTVVE
+776 YQTVVE

-802 RDSKGLV
+802 RGSKGLV
-809 VEKAVNGSLSQLALV
+809 VEKAVNGSESQLALV
-824 NNPSGYPDFKIQ
+824 NKPSEYPDFKIQ

-857 RLLGK
+857 RLFGK

-897 LARSINRKIEA
+897 LAKSINRKIEA

-921 ETSMEIYQ
+921 ATSMAIYL

-934 SHCFYDHQPDMGHQW
+934 SHCFYDHQPDMGHGW
-949 MCGDT
+949 TTCD
-954 DYTGTS
+954 DSDIVYADKS

-973 EKHWFFTNIHP
+973 DKHWFFTNIHP

-1003 VVIRVAKNAEFYYV
+1003 VVIRVAKGAEFYYV

>member
-1 MKKYLFITLL
+1 MKKIITLL
-11 AAFAASCAVEEIPQT
+11 AVLAVSCTMEEMPGT
-26 GDGGIRV
+26 GDAGTCV

-45 AVDETDGKC
+45 SVDETDGKC
-54 LWEEEDR
+54 FWEEEDR
-61 IAVWDASASRYVEF
+61 IAVWDADASRYVEF
-75 TLTEGAGKA
+75 TLTEGAGEA
-84 GAVFSANGIVDLTD
+84 GAVFSTDETVTLTD

-116 EPVLNV
+116 ELVMNV
-122 PNVLDHSSDSKV
+122 PNVLDHDSDSKV

-181 ALAGLFQDGSYV
+181 ALAGLFQNGGYV
-193 PSYSS
+193 PSHSS

-232 PAGTYNGLSV
+232 PAGTYSGLSV

-293 WAKGNLVRDYGN
+293 WAKGNLVRDAKN
-305 DWNTVQEGVDDGF
+305 SWHSVQEGVDDGF

-323 LHDEQYK
+323 LHDEQWK
-330 YVNWDGSLNT
+330 YINWDGSLNQSGYT
-340 DSGKYSNTAN
+340 DRYKQNNDSYFD
-350 TLFDHFNFGG
+350 LFSWGG
-360 IGRLA
+360 IGRQA
-365 QFCTGGM
+365 SYRSGR
-372 LVPAS
+372 LVPS
-377 TSITGK
+377 TSNYDISCK
-383 VYSFSG
+383 VFWGYVNTDLEKCRPENLEQLEGDACFSSELASNG
-389 NYSFPQ
+389 NSQ
-395 NLDTGTYT
+395 YT
-403 ELTGDDRFT
+403 KDG
-412 AAPAKTASNV
+412 KTASIA
-422 TLDGKTLCGDVAF
+422 GDVAY
-435 WASKGKYRIPH
+435 WASKGKYCMP
-446 SVELKN
+446 KK
-452 LVHSTGLASYQ
+452 GLLSSLSHPTTSKASFQYGKYVKGDVTVY
-463 FGYITVG
+463 GY
-470 GVKVHGVL
+470 L
-478 FTTPLGDRV
+478 YTTPLGDIVRSNEEV
-487 TSLVEKEF
+487 TF
-495 SEADLESGLFLP
+495 TDADLESGLFLP
-507 KAGRRGPMSGTRNN
+507 LTGRRSNRENGV
-521 NYNIINQGSQGC
+521 IINQRSQAI
-533 YRSGNFGAGA
+533 YRSSTFGDPSNTTHPQCATSLWFEGA
-543 AGSHWNATIA
+543 AL
-553 EMNSSTETSKNPNY
+553 PQY
-567 GYTHGT
+567 GYTHGKAT
-573 VLGSDGKSAG
+573 EDDGYSSICTLSNAAG
-583 VQENWSDEQIM
+583 
-594 EVFVDNTFS
+594 
-603 NRAGFSIRPVLVDGL
+603 GCIRPVLVDGP
-618 ESIPGDVTPLP
+618 ESVPGDVTPLP
-629 ASSFDVKV
+629 VSSFDVKV

-655 SGRGEC
+655 SSRGEC

-668 GTSLCVDAGEIA
+668 GTSLCVDAGEIGTT
-680 PSGGEHPRVDAKPD
+680 GGEHPRVDAKPD

-716 LMDYM
+716 SMDYM

-768 RAFDEKSD
+768 RAFDENSD

-802 RDSKGLV
+802 RDSKDLV

-824 NNPSGYPDFKIQ
+824 NNPSGYPDFRIQ

-848 KSVDAYSLN
+848 ESVDAYSLN

-892 NIENN
+892 RIENN
-897 LARSINRKIEA
+897 LAKSIDRKIEA

-921 ETSMEIYQ
+921 ATSMAIYQ

-973 EKHWFFTNIHP
+973 DKHWFFTNIHP
-984 TTASTYPYEVAKM
+984 TIASTYPYEVAKM
-997 ASQNGH
+997 AGKNGH
-1003 VVIRVAKNAEFYYV
+1003 VVIRVAKDAEFYYV

>member
-45 AVDETDGKC
+45 SVDETDGKC

-218 GDADPDDAVIYVAL
+218 GEADPDDAVIYVAL
-232 PAGTYNGLSV
+232 PAGTYSGLSV

-323 LHDEQYK
+323 LHDEQWK
-330 YVNWDGSLNT
+330 YINWDGSLNQSGYT
-340 DSGKYSNTAN
+340 DRYKQNNDSY
-350 TLFDHFNFGG
+350 FDVFSWGG
-360 IGRLA
+360 IGRQA
-365 QFCTGGM
+365 SYRSGR
-372 LVPAS
+372 LVPS
-377 TSITGK
+377 TSNYDISCK
-383 VYSFSG
+383 VFWGYV
-389 NYSFPQ
+389 NT
-395 NLDTGTYT
+395 NLDKCRPENLEQLEGEACFSS
-403 ELTGDDRFT
+403 EL
-412 AAPAKTASNV
+412 ASNGNSQY
-422 TLDGKTLCGDVAF
+422 TKDGKTAAIAGDVAY
-435 WASKGKYRIPH
+435 WASKGKYCMP
-446 SVELKN
+446 KK
-452 LVHSTGLASYQ
+452 GLLSALSHHTTSKASFQYGKYVSGDVTVY
-463 FGYITVG
+463 GY
-470 GVKVHGVL
+470 L
-478 FTTPLGDRV
+478 YTTPLGDVVRSNEEV
-487 TSLVEKEF
+487 TF
-495 SEADLESGLFLP
+495 TDADLESGLFLP
-507 KAGRRGPMSGTRNN
+507 LTGRRSNRENGI
-521 NYNIINQGSQGC
+521 IINQRNQAI
-533 YRSGNFGAGA
+533 YRSSTFGDPTNTTHPQCATSLWFE
-543 AGSHWNATIA
+543 GSAL
-553 EMNSSTETSKNPNY
+553 PQY
-567 GYTHGT
+567 GYTHGKGT
-573 VLGSDGKSAG
+573 EDDGYSSICTLSNAAG
-583 VQENWSDEQIM
+583 
-594 EVFVDNTFS
+594 
-603 NRAGFSIRPVLVDGL
+603 GCIRPVLVDGP
-618 ESIPGDVTPLP
+618 ESVPGDVTPLP
-629 ASSFDVKV
+629 ANSFDVKV

-668 GTSLCVDAGEIA
+668 GTSLCVDAGEIGTT
-680 PSGGEHPRVDAKPD
+680 GGEHPRVDAKPD

-716 LMDYM
+716 SMDYM

-768 RAFDEKSD
+768 RAFDENSD

-802 RDSKGLV
+802 RGSKGLV
-809 VEKAVNGSLSQLALV
+809 VEKAVNGSESQLALV
-824 NNPSGYPDFKIQ
+824 NKPSEYPDFKIQ

-921 ETSMEIYQ
+921 ATSMEIYQ

-960 TQAFQTAWNAYSG
+960 TQAFQTAWGSYSG

-1003 VVIRVAKNAEFYYV
+1003 VVIRVAKGAEFYYV

>member
-1 MKKYLFITLL
+1 MKKYLFIW
-11 AAFAASCAVEEIPQT
+11 FAAVVTASCVMEEMPET
-26 GDGGIRV
+26 GSLEQHV
-33 TSITV
+33 TDLIV

-45 AVDETDGKC
+45 SVDETDGKC
-54 LWEEEDR
+54 TWDEGDC

-116 EPVLNV
+116 ELVMNV
-122 PNVLDHSSDSKV
+122 PNVLDHDSDSKV

-140 NVSMKGDMPSG
+140 NVSLKGEVPSG

-171 AGFVLKSESE
+171 AGFVLKSESD
-181 ALAGLFQDGSYV
+181 ALAGLFQGGGYV
-193 PSYSS
+193 PSHSS
-198 KAIKFSFPYKTG
+198 NAIKFTFPYKTG

-232 PAGTYNGLSV
+232 PAGTYSGLSV

-254 TQKKMKSAALAAGDY
+254 TQKKMKPAALAAGDY

-293 WAKGNLVRDYGN
+293 WAKGNLVRDAKN
-305 DWNTVQEGVDDGF
+305 SWHSVQEGVDDGF

-323 LHDEQYK
+323 LHDEQWK
-330 YVNWDGSLNT
+330 YINWDGSLNQSGYT
-340 DSGKYSNTAN
+340 DRYTQNNNSY
-350 TLFDHFNFGG
+350 FDVFSWGG
-360 IGRLA
+360 IGRQA
-365 QFCTGGM
+365 SYRSGR
-372 LVPAS
+372 LVPS
-377 TSITGK
+377 TSNYDISCK
-383 VYSFSG
+383 VFWGYVNTKLEKCRPENLEQLEGDACFS
-389 NYSFPQ
+389 S
-395 NLDTGTYT
+395 
-403 ELTGDDRFT
+403 EL
-412 AAPAKTASNV
+412 ASNGNSQY
-422 TLDGKTLCGDVAF
+422 TKDGKAAAIAGDVAY
-435 WASKGKYRIPH
+435 WASKGKYCMP
-446 SVELKN
+446 KK
-452 LVHSTGLASYQ
+452 GLLSSLSHNKTSKASFQYGKYVKGDVTVY
-463 FGYITVG
+463 GY
-470 GVKVHGVL
+470 L
-478 FTTPLGDRV
+478 YTTPLGDIVRSNEEV
-487 TSLVEKEF
+487 TF
-495 SEADLESGLFLP
+495 TDADLESGLFLP
-507 KAGRRGPMSGTRNN
+507 FTGRRSNLENGV
-521 NYNIINQGSQGC
+521 IINQRSQAI
-533 YRSGNFGAGA
+533 YRSSTFGDPSNATHPQCATSLWFEGA
-543 AGSHWNATIA
+543 AL
-553 EMNSSTETSKNPNY
+553 PQY
-567 GYTHGT
+567 GYTHGKGT
-573 VLGSDGKSAG
+573 EDDGYSSICTLSNAAG
-583 VQENWSDEQIM
+583 
-594 EVFVDNTFS
+594 
-603 NRAGFSIRPVLVDGL
+603 GCIRPVLVDGP
-618 ESIPGDVTPLP
+618 ESVPGDVAPLP
-629 ASSFDVKV
+629 ATPFDVKM

-680 PSGGEHPRVDAKPD
+680 PAGGDHPRVDAKPD
-694 ADTRAYKVYSE
+694 VATRAYKVYSE
-705 YIKAYLPKGDT
+705 YIKAYLPEGDT
-716 LMDYM
+716 SMDYM

-733 TNSTYEKTTRDGR
+733 TNAQEDYPMDSRDG
-746 YTYPLTGIMALYD
+746 YKYPLTGIMALYD

-768 RAFDEKSD
+768 RAFDENSD
-776 YKTVVE
+776 YVTDVPA
-782 STGQDYNPGYGY
+782 TGQDYSDGYGY
-794 YEQFITWA
+794 YGQFVTWA
-802 RDSKGLV
+802 RAKKGLV
-809 VEKAVNGSLSQLALV
+809 VEKAVNGSDSQLALV
-824 NNPSGYPDFKIQ
+824 TNPSGYPDFKIQ

-848 KSVDAYSLN
+848 ESVDAYFVN

-862 QPSEN
+862 QPGEN

-892 NIENN
+892 RIENN
-897 LARSINRKIEA
+897 LAKSINRKIEA

-921 ETSMEIYQ
+921 ATSMAIYQ

-934 SHCFYDHQPDMGHQW
+934 SQSFYDHQPDMGHQW
-949 MCGDT
+949 LCDDV

-997 ASQNGH
+997 AGQNGH

-1017 YVLDDTDM
+1017 YMLDDTDM

>member
-1 MKKYLFITLL
+1 MKKIITLL
-11 AAFAASCAVEEIPQT
+11 AVLAVSCTMEEMPGT
-26 GDGGIRV
+26 GDAGTCV

-45 AVDETDGKC
+45 SVDETDGKC
-54 LWEEEDR
+54 TWDEGDC

-116 EPVLNV
+116 ELVMNV
-122 PNVLDHSSDSKV
+122 PNVLDHDSDSKV
-134 PVVLRG
+134 PIVLRG

-171 AGFVLKSESE
+171 AGFVLKSESD
-181 ALAGLFQDGSYV
+181 ALAGLFQDGNYV
-193 PSYSS
+193 SSHSS

-218 GDADPDDAVIYVAL
+218 GDADPDDAIIYVAL
-232 PAGTYNGLSV
+232 PAGTYSGLSV

-254 TQKKMKSAALAAGDY
+254 TQKKMKPAALAAGDY

-293 WAKGNLVRDYGN
+293 WAKGNLVRDAQN
-305 DWNTVQEGVDDGF
+305 SWHSVQEGVDDGF

-323 LHDEQYK
+323 LHDEQWK
-330 YVNWDGSLNT
+330 YINWDGSLNQSGYT
-340 DSGKYSNTAN
+340 DRYTQNNNSY
-350 TLFDHFNFGG
+350 FDVFSWGG
-360 IGRLA
+360 IGRQA
-365 QFCTGGM
+365 SYRSGR
-372 LVPAS
+372 LVPS
-377 TSITGK
+377 TSNYDISCK
-383 VYSFSG
+383 VFWGYVNTNLEKCRPENLEQLEGDACFS
-389 NYSFPQ
+389 S
-395 NLDTGTYT
+395 
-403 ELTGDDRFT
+403 EL
-412 AAPAKTASNV
+412 ASNGNSQY
-422 TLDGKTLCGDVAF
+422 TKDGKAAAIAGDVAY
-435 WASKGKYRIPH
+435 WASKGKYCMP
-446 SVELKN
+446 KK
-452 LVHSTGLASYQ
+452 GLLSALSHHTTSKASFQYGKYVKGDVTVY
-463 FGYITVG
+463 GY
-470 GVKVHGVL
+470 L
-478 FTTPLGDRV
+478 YTTPLGDIVRSNEEV
-487 TSLVEKEF
+487 TF
-495 SEADLESGLFLP
+495 TDADLESGLFLP
-507 KAGRRGPMSGTRNN
+507 FTGRRSNRENGV
-521 NYNIINQGSQGC
+521 IINQRSQAI
-533 YRSGNFGAGA
+533 YRSSTFGDP
-543 AGSHWNATIA
+543 SNATHPQCA
-553 EMNSSTETSKNPNY
+553 TSLWFEGSALPQY
-567 GYTHGT
+567 GYTHGKAT
-573 VLGSDGKSAG
+573 EDDGYSSICTLSNAAG
-583 VQENWSDEQIM
+583 
-594 EVFVDNTFS
+594 
-603 NRAGFSIRPVLVDGL
+603 GCIRPVLVDGP
-618 ESIPGDVTPLP
+618 ESVPGDVTPLP

-716 LMDYM
+716 SMDYM

-768 RAFDEKSD
+768 RAFDENSD

-824 NNPSGYPDFKIQ
+824 NNPSGYPDFRIQ

-848 KSVDAYSLN
+848 ESESVDAYSLN

-892 NIENN
+892 RIENN
-897 LARSINRKIEA
+897 LAKSINRKIEA

-921 ETSMEIYQ
+921 ATSMAIYQ

-934 SHCFYDHQPDMGHQW
+934 SQCFYDHQPDMGHQW

-960 TQAFQTAWNAYSG
+960 TQAFQTAWGSYSG

-997 ASQNGH
+997 AGMNGH

>member
-1 MKKYLFITLL
+1 ML

-45 AVDETDGKC
+45 SVDETDGKC

-218 GDADPDDAVIYVAL
+218 GEADPDDAVIYVAL
-232 PAGTYNGLSV
+232 PAGTYSGLSV

-323 LHDEQYK
+323 LHDEQWK
-330 YVNWDGSLNT
+330 YINWDGSLNQSGYT
-340 DSGKYSNTAN
+340 DRYKQNNDSY
-350 TLFDHFNFGG
+350 FDVFSWGG
-360 IGRLA
+360 IGRQA
-365 QFCTGGM
+365 SYRSGR
-372 LVPAS
+372 LVPS
-377 TSITGK
+377 TSNYDISCK
-383 VYSFSG
+383 VFWGYV
-389 NYSFPQ
+389 NT
-395 NLDTGTYT
+395 NLDKCRPENLEQLEGEACFSS
-403 ELTGDDRFT
+403 EL
-412 AAPAKTASNV
+412 ASNGNSQY
-422 TLDGKTLCGDVAF
+422 TKDGKTAAIAGDVAY
-435 WASKGKYRIPH
+435 WASKGKYCMP
-446 SVELKN
+446 KK
-452 LVHSTGLASYQ
+452 GLLSALSHHTTSKASFQYGKYVSGDVTVY
-463 FGYITVG
+463 GY
-470 GVKVHGVL
+470 L
-478 FTTPLGDRV
+478 YTTPLGDVVRSNEEV
-487 TSLVEKEF
+487 TF
-495 SEADLESGLFLP
+495 TDADLESGLFLP
-507 KAGRRGPMSGTRNN
+507 LTGRRSNRENGI
-521 NYNIINQGSQGC
+521 IINQRSQAI
-533 YRSGNFGAGA
+533 YRSSTFGDPTNTTHPQCATSLWFE
-543 AGSHWNATIA
+543 GSAL
-553 EMNSSTETSKNPNY
+553 PQY
-567 GYTHGT
+567 GYTHGKGT
-573 VLGSDGKSAG
+573 EDDGYSSICTLSNAAG
-583 VQENWSDEQIM
+583 
-594 EVFVDNTFS
+594 
-603 NRAGFSIRPVLVDGL
+603 GCIRPVLVDGP
-618 ESIPGDVTPLP
+618 ESVPGDVTPLP
-629 ASSFDVKV
+629 ANSFDVKV

-668 GTSLCVDAGEIA
+668 GTSLCVDAGEIGTT
-680 PSGGEHPRVDAKPD
+680 GGEHPRVDPKPD

-716 LMDYM
+716 SMDYM

-733 TNSTYEKTTRDGR
+733 TNSTYEKTTRDGK

-768 RAFDEKSD
+768 RAFDENSD

-802 RDSKGLV
+802 RGSKGLV
-809 VEKAVNGSLSQLALV
+809 AEKAVNGSESQLALV
-824 NNPSGYPDFKIQ
+824 NKPSEYPDFKIQ

-848 KSVDAYSLN
+848 KSVDAYSFN

-921 ETSMEIYQ
+921 ATSMAIYQ

-960 TQAFQTAWNAYSG
+960 TQAFQTAWGSYSG

-997 ASQNGH
+997 AGMNGH
-1003 VVIRVAKNAEFYYV
+1003 VVIRVAKGAEFYYV

>member
-1 MKKYLFITLL
+1 MKKHLFITLI
-11 AAFAASCAVEEIPQT
+11 AAFAVSCVMEEMPET
-26 GDGGIRV
+26 GDDGTRL
-33 TSITV
+33 TNITV

-45 AVDETDGKC
+45 SVDEKDGKC
-54 LWEEEDR
+54 LWEEGDR
-61 IAVWDASASRYVEF
+61 IAVWDADASRYVEF
-75 TLTEGAGKA
+75 TLAEGAGEA
-84 GAVFSANGIVDLTD
+84 GAVFSTDEAVTLVD

-171 AGFVLKSESE
+171 AGFVLKSESD
-181 ALAGLFQDGSYV
+181 ALAGLFQDGNYV
-193 PSYSS
+193 SSHSS

-218 GDADPDDAVIYVAL
+218 GEADPDDAVIYVAL

-293 WAKGNLVRDYGN
+293 WAKGNLVRDAKN
-305 DWNTVQEGVDDGF
+305 SWHSVQEGVDDGF

-323 LHDEQYK
+323 LHDEQWK
-330 YVNWDGSLNT
+330 YINWDGSLNQSGYT
-340 DSGKYSNTAN
+340 DRYKQNNDSY
-350 TLFDHFNFGG
+350 FDVFSWGG
-360 IGRLA
+360 IGRQA
-365 QFCTGGM
+365 SYRSGR
-372 LVPAS
+372 LVPS
-377 TSITGK
+377 TSNYDISCK
-383 VYSFSG
+383 VFWGYVNTNLEKCRPENLEQLEGEACFS
-389 NYSFPQ
+389 S
-395 NLDTGTYT
+395 
-403 ELTGDDRFT
+403 EL
-412 AAPAKTASNV
+412 ASNGNSQY
-422 TLDGKTLCGDVAF
+422 TKDGKAAAIAGDVAY
-435 WASKGKYRIPH
+435 WASKGKYCMP
-446 SVELKN
+446 KK
-452 LVHSTGLASYQ
+452 GLLSALSHHTTSKASFQYGKYVKGDVTVY
-463 FGYITVG
+463 GY
-470 GVKVHGVL
+470 L
-478 FTTPLGDRV
+478 YTTPLGDIVRSNEEV
-487 TSLVEKEF
+487 TF
-495 SEADLESGLFLP
+495 TDADLESGLFLP
-507 KAGRRGPMSGTRNN
+507 FTGRRSNRENGV
-521 NYNIINQGSQGC
+521 IINQRSQAI
-533 YRSGNFGAGA
+533 YRSSTFGDPSNATHPQCATSLWFEGA
-543 AGSHWNATIA
+543 AL
-553 EMNSSTETSKNPNY
+553 PQY
-567 GYTHGT
+567 GYTHGKGT
-573 VLGSDGKSAG
+573 EDDGYSSICTLSNAAG
-583 VQENWSDEQIM
+583 
-594 EVFVDNTFS
+594 
-603 NRAGFSIRPVLVDGL
+603 GCIRPVLVDGP
-618 ESIPGDVTPLP
+618 ESVPGDVTPLP
-629 ASSFDVKV
+629 ANSFDVKV

-668 GTSLCVDAGEIA
+668 GTSLCVDAGEIGI
-680 PSGGEHPRVDAKPD
+680 SGGEHPRVDPKPD

-705 YIKAYLPKGDT
+705 YIKAYLPEGDT
-716 LMDYM
+716 SMDYM

-733 TNSTYEKTTRDGR
+733 TNSTYEKTTKDGK

-768 RAFDEKSD
+768 RAFDENSD
-776 YKTVVE
+776 YLTYVPA
-782 STGQDYNPGYGY
+782 TGQDYSDGYGY

-802 RDSKGLV
+802 RGSKGLV
-809 VEKAVNGSLSQLALV
+809 AEKAVNGSDSQLALV
-824 NNPSGYPDFKIQ
+824 NKPSEYPDFKIL

-848 KSVDAYSLN
+848 ESVDAYYVN

-862 QPSEN
+862 QPGEN
-867 GNSISFLLSYGDF
+867 ANSISFLLSYGDF

-892 NIENN
+892 RIENN
-897 LARSINRKIEA
+897 LAKSINRKIEA

-921 ETSMEIYQ
+921 ATSMAIYE

-934 SHCFYDHQPDMGHQW
+934 SQSFYDHQPDMGHQW

-973 EKHWFFTNIHP
+973 DKHWFFTNIHP
-984 TTASTYPYEVAKM
+984 TIASTYPYEVAKM
-997 ASQNGH
+997 AGKNGH
-1003 VVIRVAKNAEFYYV
+1003 VVIRVAKDAEFYYV

-1030 SIHGPFTCHK
+1030 SIHGPFACHK

>member
-1 MKKYLFITLL
+1 MKKYLFTTLL

-54 LWEEEDR
+54 LWEEGDR
-61 IAVWDASASRYVEF
+61 IAVWDADASRYVEF
-75 TLTEGAGKA
+75 TIAEGAGEA
-84 GAVFSANGIVDLTD
+84 GAVFSTDEAVTLVD

-140 NVSMKGDMPSG
+140 NVFLKGEVPSG
-151 TFSHELGIIKF
+151 TFSHELGIIRF

-181 ALAGLFQDGSYV
+181 ALAGLFQNGGYV
-193 PSYSS
+193 PSHSS

-218 GDADPDDAVIYVAL
+218 GDDDPDDAVIYVAL
-232 PAGTYNGLSV
+232 PAGTYSGLSV

-285 YVKVIGVK
+285 YVKVIGVR
-293 WAKGNLVRDYGN
+293 WAKGNLVRDAKN
-305 DWNTVQEGVDDGF
+305 SWHSVQEGVDDGF

-323 LHDEQYK
+323 LHDEQWK
-330 YVNWDGSLNT
+330 YINWDGSLNQSGYT
-340 DSGKYSNTAN
+340 DRYTQNNNSY
-350 TLFDHFNFGG
+350 FDVFSWGG
-360 IGRLA
+360 IGRQA
-365 QFCTGGM
+365 SYRSGR
-372 LVPAS
+372 LVPS
-377 TSITGK
+377 TSNYDISCK
-383 VYSFSG
+383 VFWGYVNTNLEKCRPENLEQLEGEACFS
-389 NYSFPQ
+389 S
-395 NLDTGTYT
+395 
-403 ELTGDDRFT
+403 EL
-412 AAPAKTASNV
+412 ASNGNSQY
-422 TLDGKTLCGDVAF
+422 TKDGKTAAIAGDVAY
-435 WASKGKYRIPH
+435 WASKGKYCMP
-446 SVELKN
+446 KK
-452 LVHSTGLASYQ
+452 GLLSALSHHTTSKASFQYGKYVSGDVTVY
-463 FGYITVG
+463 GY
-470 GVKVHGVL
+470 L
-478 FTTPLGDRV
+478 YTTPQGDVVRSNEEV
-487 TSLVEKEF
+487 TF
-495 SEADLESGLFLP
+495 TDADLESGLFLP
-507 KAGRRGPMSGTRNN
+507 FTGRRSNRENGV
-521 NYNIINQGSQGC
+521 IINQRSQAI
-533 YRSGNFGAGA
+533 YRSSTFGDPANTTHPQCATSLWFEGA
-543 AGSHWNATIA
+543 AL
-553 EMNSSTETSKNPNY
+553 PQY
-567 GYTHGT
+567 GYTHGKAT
-573 VLGSDGKSAG
+573 EDDGYSSICTLSNAAG
-583 VQENWSDEQIM
+583 
-594 EVFVDNTFS
+594 
-603 NRAGFSIRPVLVDGL
+603 GCIRPVLVDGP
-618 ESIPGDVTPLP
+618 ESVPGDVAPLLV
-629 ASSFDVKV
+629 SSFDVKV

-668 GTSLCVDAGEIA
+668 GTSLCVDAGEIGT
-680 PSGGEHPRVDAKPD
+680 SGGEHPRVDAKPD

-716 LMDYM
+716 SMDYM

-733 TNSTYEKTTRDGR
+733 TNSTYEKTTKEGK

-768 RAFDEKSD
+768 RAFDENSD
-776 YKTVVE
+776 YVTDVPA
-782 STGQDYNPGYGY
+782 TGQDYSGGYVY
-794 YEQFITWA
+794 YDQFITWA

-809 VEKAVNGSLSQLALV
+809 AEKAVNGSLSQLALV
-824 NNPSGYPDFKIQ
+824 NNPSGYPDFRIQ

-848 KSVDAYSLN
+848 ESVDAYSVN

-862 QPSEN
+862 QPGEN
-867 GNSISFLLSYGDF
+867 ANSISFLLSYGDF

-892 NIENN
+892 RIENN
-897 LARSINRKIEA
+897 LAKSINRKIEA
-908 MKAHHHFAWETMS
+908 MKAHHHFAWKTMS
-921 ETSMEIYQ
+921 ATSMAIYQ

-934 SHCFYDHQPDMGHQW
+934 SQSFYDHQPDMGHQW
-949 MCGDT
+949 LCDDV

-997 ASQNGH
+997 AGMNGH

>member
-1 MKKYLFITLL
+1 MKKIITLL
-11 AAFAASCAVEEIPQT
+11 AVLAVSCTMEEMPGT
-26 GDGGIRV
+26 GDAGTCV

-45 AVDETDGKC
+45 SVDETDGKC
-54 LWEEEDR
+54 FWEEEDR
-61 IAVWDASASRYVEF
+61 IAVWDADASRYVEF
-75 TLTEGAGKA
+75 TLTEGAGEA
-84 GAVFSANGIVDLTD
+84 GAVFSTDETVTLTD

-116 EPVLNV
+116 ELVMNV
-122 PNVLDHSSDSKV
+122 PNVLDHDSDSKV

-140 NVSMKGDMPSG
+140 NVSLKGEVPSG

-171 AGFVLKSESE
+171 AGFVLKSESD
-181 ALAGLFQDGSYV
+181 ALAGLFQDGNYV
-193 PSYSS
+193 SSHSS

-232 PAGTYNGLSV
+232 PAGTYSGLSV

-254 TQKKMKSAALAAGDY
+254 TQKKMKPAALAAGDY

-293 WAKGNLVRDYGN
+293 WAKGNLVRDAKN
-305 DWNTVQEGVDDGF
+305 SWHSVQEGVDDGF

-323 LHDEQYK
+323 LHDEQWK
-330 YVNWDGSLNT
+330 YINWDGSLNQSGYT
-340 DSGKYSNTAN
+340 DRYKQNNDSYFD
-350 TLFDHFNFGG
+350 LFSWGG
-360 IGRLA
+360 IGRQA
-365 QFCTGGM
+365 SYRSGR
-372 LVPAS
+372 LVPS
-377 TSITGK
+377 TSNYDISCK
-383 VYSFSG
+383 VFWGYVNTNLEKCRPENLEQLEGEACFSSELASNG
-389 NYSFPQ
+389 NSQ
-395 NLDTGTYT
+395 YT
-403 ELTGDDRFT
+403 KDG
-412 AAPAKTASNV
+412 KTASIA
-422 TLDGKTLCGDVAF
+422 GDVAY
-435 WASKGKYRIPH
+435 WASKGKYCMP
-446 SVELKN
+446 KK
-452 LVHSTGLASYQ
+452 GLLSSLSHPTTSKASFQYGKYVKGDVTVY
-463 FGYITVG
+463 GY
-470 GVKVHGVL
+470 L
-478 FTTPLGDRV
+478 YTTPLGDIVRSNEEV
-487 TSLVEKEF
+487 TF
-495 SEADLESGLFLP
+495 TDADLESGLFLP
-507 KAGRRGPMSGTRNN
+507 FTGRRSNRENGV
-521 NYNIINQGSQGC
+521 IINQRSQAI
-533 YRSGNFGAGA
+533 YRSSTFGDP
-543 AGSHWNATIA
+543 SNATHPQCA
-553 EMNSSTETSKNPNY
+553 TSLWFEGSALPQY
-567 GYTHGT
+567 GYTHGKAT
-573 VLGSDGKSAG
+573 EDDGYSSICTLSNAAG
-583 VQENWSDEQIM
+583 
-594 EVFVDNTFS
+594 
-603 NRAGFSIRPVLVDGL
+603 GCIRPVLVDGP
-618 ESIPGDVTPLP
+618 ESVPGDVTPLP

-716 LMDYM
+716 SMDYM

-733 TNSTYEKTTRDGR
+733 TNSTYEKTTRDDK

-768 RAFDEKSD
+768 RAFDENSD

-802 RDSKGLV
+802 RGSKGLV

-848 KSVDAYSLN
+848 ESVDAYSLN

-892 NIENN
+892 RIENN
-897 LARSINRKIEA
+897 LAKSIDRKIEA

-921 ETSMEIYQ
+921 ATSMAIYQ

-973 EKHWFFTNIHP
+973 DKHWFFTNIHP
-984 TTASTYPYEVAKM
+984 TIASTYPYEVAKM
-997 ASQNGH
+997 AGQNGH
-1003 VVIRVAKNAEFYYV
+1003 VVIRVAKDAEFYYV

-1030 SIHGPFTCHK
+1030 SIHGPFTCHE

>member
-1 MKKYLFITLL
+1 MKKIITLL
-11 AAFAASCAVEEIPQT
+11 AVLAVSCTMEEMPGT
-26 GDGGIRV
+26 GDAGTCV

-45 AVDETDGKC
+45 SVDETDGKC
-54 LWEEEDR
+54 TWDEGDC

-105 SSYAYSIAKDG
+105 SSYAFSIAKDG
-116 EPVLNV
+116 ELVMNV

-181 ALAGLFQDGSYV
+181 ALAGLFQDGGYV
-193 PSYSS
+193 PSHSS

-232 PAGTYNGLSV
+232 PAGTYSGLSV

-274 LDLKKSQLRKD
+274 LDLKKYQLRKD

-293 WAKGNLVRDYGN
+293 WAKGNLVRDAQN
-305 DWNTVQEGVDDGF
+305 SWHSVQEGVDDGF

-323 LHDEQYK
+323 LHDEQWK
-330 YVNWDGSLNT
+330 FINWDGSLNQSGYT
-340 DSGKYSNTAN
+340 DRYTQNNNSY
-350 TLFDHFNFGG
+350 FDVFSWGG
-360 IGRLA
+360 IGRQA
-365 QFCTGGM
+365 SYRSGR
-372 LVPAS
+372 LVPS
-377 TSITGK
+377 TSNYDISCK
-383 VYSFSG
+383 VFWGYVNTNLEKCRPENLEQLEGDACFS
-389 NYSFPQ
+389 S
-395 NLDTGTYT
+395 
-403 ELTGDDRFT
+403 EL
-412 AAPAKTASNV
+412 ASNGNSQY
-422 TLDGKTLCGDVAF
+422 TKDGKAAAIAGDVAY
-435 WASKGKYRIPH
+435 WASKGKYCMP
-446 SVELKN
+446 KK
-452 LVHSTGLASYQ
+452 GLLSALSHHTTSKASFQYGKYVKGDVTVY
-463 FGYITVG
+463 GY
-470 GVKVHGVL
+470 L
-478 FTTPLGDRV
+478 YTTPLGDIVRSNEEV
-487 TSLVEKEF
+487 TF
-495 SEADLESGLFLP
+495 TDADLESGLFLP
-507 KAGRRGPMSGTRNN
+507 FTGRRSNRENGV
-521 NYNIINQGSQGC
+521 IINQRSQAI
-533 YRSGNFGAGA
+533 YRSSTFGDP
-543 AGSHWNATIA
+543 SNATHPQCA
-553 EMNSSTETSKNPNY
+553 TSLWFEGSALPQY
-567 GYTHGT
+567 GYTHGKAT
-573 VLGSDGKSAG
+573 EDDGYSSICTLSNAAG
-583 VQENWSDEQIM
+583 
-594 EVFVDNTFS
+594 
-603 NRAGFSIRPVLVDGL
+603 GCIRPVLVDGP
-618 ESIPGDVTPLP
+618 ESVPGDVTPLP

-716 LMDYM
+716 SMDYM

-733 TNSTYEKTTRDGR
+733 TNSTYEKTTRDGK

-768 RAFDEKSD
+768 RAFDENSD
-776 YKTVVE
+776 YQTVVE

-802 RDSKGLV
+802 RGSKGLV
-809 VEKAVNGSLSQLALV
+809 VEKAVNGSDSQLALV
-824 NNPSGYPDFKIQ
+824 NNPSGYPDFRIQ

-848 KSVDAYSLN
+848 ESESVDAYSLN

-892 NIENN
+892 RIENN
-897 LARSINRKIEA
+897 LAKSINRKIEA

-921 ETSMEIYQ
+921 ATSMAIYQ

-934 SHCFYDHQPDMGHQW
+934 SQCFYDHQPDMGHQW

-960 TQAFQTAWNAYSG
+960 TQAFQTAWGSYSG

-984 TTASTYPYEVAKM
+984 TIASTYPYEVAKM
-997 ASQNGH
+997 AGMNGH

>member
-1 MKKYLFITLL
+1 ML

-45 AVDETDGKC
+45 SVDETDGKC

-232 PAGTYNGLSV
+232 PAGTYSGLSV

-323 LHDEQYK
+323 LHDEQWK
-330 YVNWDGSLNT
+330 YINWDGSLNQSGYT
-340 DSGKYSNTAN
+340 DRYKQNNDSY
-350 TLFDHFNFGG
+350 FDVFSWGG
-360 IGRLA
+360 IGRQA
-365 QFCTGGM
+365 SYRSGR
-372 LVPAS
+372 LVPS
-377 TSITGK
+377 TSNYDISCK
-383 VYSFSG
+383 VFWGYV
-389 NYSFPQ
+389 NT
-395 NLDTGTYT
+395 NLDKCRPENLEQLEGEACFSS
-403 ELTGDDRFT
+403 EL
-412 AAPAKTASNV
+412 ASNGNSQY
-422 TLDGKTLCGDVAF
+422 TKDGKTAAIAGDVAY
-435 WASKGKYRIPH
+435 WASKGKYCMP
-446 SVELKN
+446 KK
-452 LVHSTGLASYQ
+452 GLLSALSHHTTSKASFQYGKYVSGDVTVY
-463 FGYITVG
+463 GY
-470 GVKVHGVL
+470 L
-478 FTTPLGDRV
+478 YTTPLGDVVRSNEEV
-487 TSLVEKEF
+487 TF
-495 SEADLESGLFLP
+495 TDADLESGLFLP
-507 KAGRRGPMSGTRNN
+507 LTGRRSNRENGI
-521 NYNIINQGSQGC
+521 IINQRNQAI
-533 YRSGNFGAGA
+533 YRSSTFGDPTNTTHPQCATSLWFE
-543 AGSHWNATIA
+543 GSAL
-553 EMNSSTETSKNPNY
+553 PQY
-567 GYTHGT
+567 GYTHGKGT
-573 VLGSDGKSAG
+573 EDDGYSSICTLSNAAG
-583 VQENWSDEQIM
+583 
-594 EVFVDNTFS
+594 
-603 NRAGFSIRPVLVDGL
+603 GCIRPVLVDGP
-618 ESIPGDVTPLP
+618 ESVPGDVTPLP
-629 ASSFDVKV
+629 ANSFDVKV

-668 GTSLCVDAGEIA
+668 GTSLCVDAGEIGTT
-680 PSGGEHPRVDAKPD
+680 GGEHPRVDAKPD

-716 LMDYM
+716 SMDYM

-733 TNSTYEKTTRDGR
+733 TNSTYEKTTRDGK

-768 RAFDEKSD
+768 RAFDENSD

-802 RDSKGLV
+802 RGSKGLV
-809 VEKAVNGSLSQLALV
+809 VEKAVNGSESQLALV
-824 NNPSGYPDFKIQ
+824 NKPSEYPDFKIQ

-848 KSVDAYSLN
+848 KSVDAYSFN

-921 ETSMEIYQ
+921 ATSMEIYQ

-960 TQAFQTAWNAYSG
+960 TQAFQTAWGSYSG

-997 ASQNGH
+997 AGMNGH
-1003 VVIRVAKNAEFYYV
+1003 VVIRVAKGAEFYYV

>member
-45 AVDETDGKC
+45 SVDETDGKC
-54 LWEEEDR
+54 TWDEGDC

-116 EPVLNV
+116 EMVMNV
-122 PNVLDHSSDSKV
+122 PNVLDHDSDSKV
-134 PVVLRG
+134 PIVLRG

-171 AGFVLKSESE
+171 AGFVLKSESD
-181 ALAGLFQDGSYV
+181 ALAGLFQDGNYV
-193 PSYSS
+193 SSYSS

-293 WAKGNLVRDYGN
+293 WAKGNLVRDAQN
-305 DWNTVQEGVDDGF
+305 SWHSVQEGVDDGF

-323 LHDEQYK
+323 LHDEQWK
-330 YVNWDGSLNT
+330 YINWDGSLNQSGYT
-340 DSGKYSNTAN
+340 DRYTQNNNSY
-350 TLFDHFNFGG
+350 FDVFSWGG
-360 IGRLA
+360 IGRQA
-365 QFCTGGM
+365 SYRSGR
-372 LVPAS
+372 LVPS
-377 TSITGK
+377 TSNYDISCK
-383 VYSFSG
+383 VFWGYVNTNLEKCRPENLEQLEGDACFS
-389 NYSFPQ
+389 S
-395 NLDTGTYT
+395 
-403 ELTGDDRFT
+403 EL
-412 AAPAKTASNV
+412 ASNGNSQY
-422 TLDGKTLCGDVAF
+422 TKDGKTAAIAGDVAY
-435 WASKGKYRIPH
+435 WASKGKYCMP
-446 SVELKN
+446 KK
-452 LVHSTGLASYQ
+452 GLLSALSHHTTSKASFQYGKYVSGDVTVY
-463 FGYITVG
+463 GY
-470 GVKVHGVL
+470 L
-478 FTTPLGDRV
+478 YTTPQGDVVRSNEEV
-487 TSLVEKEF
+487 TF
-495 SEADLESGLFLP
+495 TDADLESGLFLP
-507 KAGRRGPMSGTRNN
+507 FTGRRSNRENGV
-521 NYNIINQGSQGC
+521 IINQRSQAI
-533 YRSGNFGAGA
+533 YRSSTFGDP
-543 AGSHWNATIA
+543 SNATHPQCA
-553 EMNSSTETSKNPNY
+553 TSLWFEGSALPQY
-567 GYTHGT
+567 GYTHGKAT
-573 VLGSDGKSAG
+573 EDDGYSSICTLSNAAG
-583 VQENWSDEQIM
+583 
-594 EVFVDNTFS
+594 
-603 NRAGFSIRPVLVDGL
+603 GCIRPVLVDGP
-618 ESIPGDVTPLP
+618 ESVPGDVTPLP
-629 ASSFDVKV
+629 ANSFDVKV

-716 LMDYM
+716 SMDYM

-768 RAFDEKSD
+768 RAFDENSD

-809 VEKAVNGSLSQLALV
+809 AEKAVNGSESQLALV
-824 NNPSGYPDFKIQ
+824 NNPSEYPDFKIQ

-897 LARSINRKIEA
+897 LAKSINRKIEA

-921 ETSMEIYQ
+921 ATSMAIYQ

-934 SHCFYDHQPDMGHQW
+934 SQCFYDHQPDMGHQW

-960 TQAFQTAWNAYSG
+960 TQAFQTAWGSYSG

-984 TTASTYPYEVAKM
+984 TIASTYPYEVAKM
-997 ASQNGH
+997 AGLNGH

>member
-1 MKKYLFITLL
+1 MKKIITLL
-11 AAFAASCAVEEIPQT
+11 AVLAVSCTMEEMPGT
-26 GDGGIRV
+26 GDAGTCV

-45 AVDETDGKC
+45 SVDETDGKC
-54 LWEEEDR
+54 TWDEGDC

-105 SSYAYSIAKDG
+105 SSYAFSIAKDG
-116 EPVLNV
+116 ELVMNV

-181 ALAGLFQDGSYV
+181 ALAGLFQDGGYV
-193 PSYSS
+193 PSHSS

-232 PAGTYNGLSV
+232 PAGTYSGLSV

-274 LDLKKSQLRKD
+274 LDLKKYQLRKD

-293 WAKGNLVRDYGN
+293 WAKGNLVRDAQN
-305 DWNTVQEGVDDGF
+305 SWHSVQEGVDDGF

-323 LHDEQYK
+323 LHDEQWK
-330 YVNWDGSLNT
+330 FINWDGSLNQSGYT
-340 DSGKYSNTAN
+340 DRYTQNNNSY
-350 TLFDHFNFGG
+350 FDVFSWGG
-360 IGRLA
+360 IGRQA
-365 QFCTGGM
+365 SYRSGR
-372 LVPAS
+372 LVPS
-377 TSITGK
+377 TSNYDISCK
-383 VYSFSG
+383 VFWGYVNTNLEKCRPENLEQLEGDACFS
-389 NYSFPQ
+389 S
-395 NLDTGTYT
+395 
-403 ELTGDDRFT
+403 EL
-412 AAPAKTASNV
+412 ASNGNSQY
-422 TLDGKTLCGDVAF
+422 TKDGKAAAIAGDVAY
-435 WASKGKYRIPH
+435 WASKGKYCMP
-446 SVELKN
+446 KK
-452 LVHSTGLASYQ
+452 GLLSALSHHTTSKASFQYGKYVKGDVTVY
-463 FGYITVG
+463 GY
-470 GVKVHGVL
+470 L
-478 FTTPLGDRV
+478 YTTPLGDIVRSNEEV
-487 TSLVEKEF
+487 TF
-495 SEADLESGLFLP
+495 TDADLESGLFLP
-507 KAGRRGPMSGTRNN
+507 FTGRRSNRENGV
-521 NYNIINQGSQGC
+521 IINQRSQAI
-533 YRSGNFGAGA
+533 YRSSTFGDP
-543 AGSHWNATIA
+543 SNATHPQCA
-553 EMNSSTETSKNPNY
+553 TSLWFEGSALPQY
-567 GYTHGT
+567 GYTHGKAT
-573 VLGSDGKSAG
+573 EDDGYSSICTLSNAAG
-583 VQENWSDEQIM
+583 
-594 EVFVDNTFS
+594 
-603 NRAGFSIRPVLVDGL
+603 GCIRPVLVDGP
-618 ESIPGDVTPLP
+618 ESVPGDVTPLP

-716 LMDYM
+716 SMDYM

-733 TNSTYEKTTRDGR
+733 TNSTYEKTTRDDK

-768 RAFDEKSD
+768 RAFDENSD
-776 YKTVVE
+776 YQTVVE

-802 RDSKGLV
+802 RGSKGLV
-809 VEKAVNGSLSQLALV
+809 VEKAVNGSDSQLALV
-824 NNPSGYPDFKIQ
+824 NNPSGYPDFRIQ

-848 KSVDAYSLN
+848 ESESVDAYSLN

-892 NIENN
+892 RIENN
-897 LARSINRKIEA
+897 LAKSINRKIEA

-921 ETSMEIYQ
+921 ATSMAIYQ

-934 SHCFYDHQPDMGHQW
+934 SQCFYDHQPDMGHQW

-960 TQAFQTAWNAYSG
+960 TQAFQTAWGSYSG

-984 TTASTYPYEVAKM
+984 TIASTYPYEVAKM
-997 ASQNGH
+997 AGMNGH

>member
-1 MKKYLFITLL
+1 MKKIITLL
-11 AAFAASCAVEEIPQT
+11 AVLAVSCTMEEMPGT
-26 GDGGIRV
+26 GDAGTCV

-45 AVDETDGKC
+45 SVDETDGKC
-54 LWEEEDR
+54 FWEEEDR
-61 IAVWDASASRYVEF
+61 IAVWDADASRYVEF

-84 GAVFSANGIVDLTD
+84 GAIFSANGIVDLTD

-122 PNVLDHSSDSKV
+122 PNVLDHDSDSKV

-140 NVSMKGDMPSG
+140 NVSLKGEVPSG

-171 AGFVLKSESE
+171 AGFVLKSESD
-181 ALAGLFQDGSYV
+181 ALAGLFQDGNYV
-193 PSYSS
+193 SSHSS

-218 GDADPDDAVIYVAL
+218 GEADPDDAVIYVAL

-293 WAKGNLVRDYGN
+293 WAKGNLVRDAN
-305 DWNTVQEGVDDGF
+305 NSWHSVQEGVDDGF

-323 LHDEQYK
+323 LHDEQWK
-330 YVNWDGSLNT
+330 YINWDGSLNQSGYT
-340 DSGKYSNTAN
+340 DRYTQNNNSY
-350 TLFDHFNFGG
+350 FDVFSWGG
-360 IGRLA
+360 IGRQA
-365 QFCTGGM
+365 SYRSGR
-372 LVPAS
+372 LVPA
-377 TSITGK
+377 TSNYDISCK
-383 VYSFSG
+383 VFWGYVNTNLEKCRPENLEQLEGEACFS
-389 NYSFPQ
+389 S
-395 NLDTGTYT
+395 
-403 ELTGDDRFT
+403 EL
-412 AAPAKTASNV
+412 ASNGNSQY
-422 TLDGKTLCGDVAF
+422 TKDGKTAAIAGDVAY
-435 WASKGKYRIPH
+435 WASKGKYSMP
-446 SVELKN
+446 KK
-452 LVHSTGLASYQ
+452 GLLSALSHHTTSKASFQYGKYVSGDVTVY
-463 FGYITVG
+463 GY
-470 GVKVHGVL
+470 L
-478 FTTPLGDRV
+478 YTTPQGDVVRSNEEV
-487 TSLVEKEF
+487 TF
-495 SEADLESGLFLP
+495 TDADLESGLFLP
-507 KAGRRGPMSGTRNN
+507 FTGRRSNRENGV
-521 NYNIINQGSQGC
+521 IINQRSQAI
-533 YRSGNFGAGA
+533 YRSSTFGDP
-543 AGSHWNATIA
+543 SNATHPQCA
-553 EMNSSTETSKNPNY
+553 TSLWFEGSVLPQY
-567 GYTHGT
+567 GYTHGKAT
-573 VLGSDGKSAG
+573 EDDGYSSICTLSNAAG
-583 VQENWSDEQIM
+583 
-594 EVFVDNTFS
+594 
-603 NRAGFSIRPVLVDGL
+603 GCIRPVLVDGP
-618 ESIPGDVTPLP
+618 ESVPGDVTPLP
-629 ASSFDVKV
+629 ANSFDVKV

-668 GTSLCVDAGEIA
+668 GTSLCVDAGEIGI
-680 PSGGEHPRVDAKPD
+680 SGGEHPRVDPKPD

-705 YIKAYLPKGDT
+705 YIKAYLPEGDT
-716 LMDYM
+716 SMDYM

-733 TNSTYEKTTRDGR
+733 TNSTYEKTTKDGK

-768 RAFDEKSD
+768 RAFDENSD
-776 YKTVVE
+776 YVTDVPA
-782 STGQDYNPGYGY
+782 TGQDYSDGYGY
-794 YEQFITWA
+794 YAQFVTWA
-802 RDSKGLV
+802 RTKKGLV
-809 VEKAVNGSLSQLALV
+809 VEKAVNGSDSQLALV
-824 NNPSGYPDFKIQ
+824 TNPSGYPDFKIQ
-836 INAVNG
+836 INAING

-867 GNSISFLLSYGDF
+867 ANSISFLLSYGDF

-892 NIENN
+892 RIENN
-897 LARSINRKIEA
+897 LAKSINRKIEA

-921 ETSMEIYQ
+921 ATSMAIYE

-934 SHCFYDHQPDMGHQW
+934 SQSFYDHQPDMGHQW

-973 EKHWFFTNIHP
+973 DKHWFFTNIHP
-984 TTASTYPYEVAKM
+984 TIASTYPYEVAKM
-997 ASQNGH
+997 AGKNGH
-1003 VVIRVAKNAEFYYV
+1003 VVIRVAKDAEFYYV

-1030 SIHGPFTCHK
+1030 SIHGPFACHK

>member
-1 MKKYLFITLL
+1 MKKYLFIWF
-11 AAFAASCAVEEIPQT
+11 AAVVTASCAMEEMPET
-26 GDGGIRV
+26 GSLKQHV
-33 TSITV
+33 TDLTV

-45 AVDETDGKC
+45 SVDETDGKC
-54 LWEEEDR
+54 FWEEDDR
-61 IAVWDASASRYVEF
+61 ITVWDADASRYVEF
-75 TLTEGAGKA
+75 TLTEGAGEA
-84 GAVFSANGIVDLTD
+84 RAVFSTDETVTLTD

-116 EPVLNV
+116 ELVMNV
-122 PNVLDHSSDSKV
+122 PNVLDHDSDSKV

-140 NVSMKGDMPSG
+140 NVSLKGEVPSG
-151 TFSHELGIIKF
+151 TFSHELGIIRF

-181 ALAGLFQDGSYV
+181 ALAGLFQNGGYV
-193 PSYSS
+193 PSHSS

-232 PAGTYNGLSV
+232 PAGTYSGLSV

-285 YVKVIGVK
+285 YVKVIGVR
-293 WAKGNLVRDYGN
+293 WAKGNLVRDAKN
-305 DWNTVQEGVDDGF
+305 SWHSVQEGVDDGF

-323 LHDEQYK
+323 LHDEQWK
-330 YVNWDGSLNT
+330 YINCDGSLNQSGYT
-340 DSGKYSNTAN
+340 DRYTQNNNSY
-350 TLFDHFNFGG
+350 FDVFSWGG
-360 IGRLA
+360 IGR
-365 QFCTGGM
+365 QSSYRSGR
-372 LVPAS
+372 LVPS
-377 TSITGK
+377 TSNYDISCK
-383 VYSFSG
+383 VFWGYVNTNLEKCRPENLEQLEGEACFS
-389 NYSFPQ
+389 S
-395 NLDTGTYT
+395 
-403 ELTGDDRFT
+403 EL
-412 AAPAKTASNV
+412 ASNGNSQY
-422 TLDGKTLCGDVAF
+422 TKDGKTAAIAGDVAY
-435 WASKGKYRIPH
+435 WASKGKYCMP
-446 SVELKN
+446 KK
-452 LVHSTGLASYQ
+452 GLLSALSHHTTSKASFQYGKYVSGDVTVY
-463 FGYITVG
+463 GY
-470 GVKVHGVL
+470 L
-478 FTTPLGDRV
+478 YTTPQGDVVRSNEEV
-487 TSLVEKEF
+487 TF
-495 SEADLESGLFLP
+495 TDADLESGLFLP
-507 KAGRRGPMSGTRNN
+507 FTGRRSNRENGV
-521 NYNIINQGSQGC
+521 IINQRSQAI
-533 YRSGNFGAGA
+533 YRSSTFGDPANTTHPQCATSLWFEGA
-543 AGSHWNATIA
+543 AL
-553 EMNSSTETSKNPNY
+553 PQY
-567 GYTHGT
+567 GYTHGKAT
-573 VLGSDGKSAG
+573 EDDGYSSICTLSNAAG
-583 VQENWSDEQIM
+583 
-594 EVFVDNTFS
+594 
-603 NRAGFSIRPVLVDGL
+603 GCIRPVLVDGP
-618 ESIPGDVTPLP
+618 ESVPGDVAPLP
-629 ASSFDVKV
+629 VSSFDVKV

-668 GTSLCVDAGEIA
+668 GTSLCVDAGEIGT
-680 PSGGEHPRVDAKPD
+680 SGGEHPRVDAKPD
-694 ADTRAYKVYSE
+694 ADTRAYTVYSE

-716 LMDYM
+716 SMDYM

-733 TNSTYEKTTRDGR
+733 TNSTYEKTTKEGK

-768 RAFDEKSD
+768 RAFDENSD
-776 YKTVVE
+776 YVTDVPA
-782 STGQDYNPGYGY
+782 TGQDYSGGYVY
-794 YEQFITWA
+794 YDQFITWA

-809 VEKAVNGSLSQLALV
+809 AEKAVNGSLSQLALV
-824 NNPSGYPDFKIQ
+824 NNPSGYPDFRIQ

-848 KSVDAYSLN
+848 ESVDAYSVN

-862 QPSEN
+862 QPGEN
-867 GNSISFLLSYGDF
+867 ANSISFLLSYGGF

-892 NIENN
+892 RIENN
-897 LARSINRKIEA
+897 LAKSINRKIEA
-908 MKAHHHFAWETMS
+908 MKAHHHFAWKTMS
-921 ETSMEIYQ
+921 ATSMAIYQ

-934 SHCFYDHQPDMGHQW
+934 SQSFYDHQPDMGHQW
-949 MCGDT
+949 LCDDV

-997 ASQNGH
+997 AGMNGH

>member
-1 MKKYLFITLL
+1 MKKIITLL
-11 AAFAASCAVEEIPQT
+11 AVLAVSCTMEEMPGT
-26 GDGGIRV
+26 GDAGTCV

-45 AVDETDGKC
+45 SVDETDGKC
-54 LWEEEDR
+54 TWDEGDC

-116 EPVLNV
+116 ELVMNV
-122 PNVLDHSSDSKV
+122 PNVLDHDSDSKV

-140 NVSMKGDMPSG
+140 NVSLKGEVPSG
-151 TFSHELGIIKF
+151 TFSHELGIIRF

-181 ALAGLFQDGSYV
+181 ALAGLFQNGGYV
-193 PSYSS
+193 PSHSS

-218 GDADPDDAVIYVAL
+218 GDADPDDAIIYVAL

-293 WAKGNLVRDYGN
+293 WAKGNLVRDAQN
-305 DWNTVQEGVDDGF
+305 SWHSVQKGVDDGF

-323 LHDEQYK
+323 LHDEQWK
-330 YVNWDGSLNT
+330 YINWDGSLNQSGYT
-340 DSGKYSNTAN
+340 DRYTQNNNSY
-350 TLFDHFNFGG
+350 FDVFSWGG
-360 IGRLA
+360 IGRQA
-365 QFCTGGM
+365 SYRSGR
-372 LVPAS
+372 LVPS
-377 TSITGK
+377 TSNYDISCK
-383 VYSFSG
+383 VFWGYVNTNLEKCRPENLEQLEGDACFS
-389 NYSFPQ
+389 S
-395 NLDTGTYT
+395 
-403 ELTGDDRFT
+403 EL
-412 AAPAKTASNV
+412 ASNGNSQY
-422 TLDGKTLCGDVAF
+422 TKDGKAAAIAGDVAY
-435 WASKGKYRIPH
+435 WASKGKYCMP
-446 SVELKN
+446 KK
-452 LVHSTGLASYQ
+452 GLLSALSHHTTSKASFQYGKYVKGDVTVY
-463 FGYITVG
+463 GY
-470 GVKVHGVL
+470 L
-478 FTTPLGDRV
+478 YTTPLGDIVRSNEEV
-487 TSLVEKEF
+487 TF
-495 SEADLESGLFLP
+495 TDADLESGLFLP
-507 KAGRRGPMSGTRNN
+507 FTGRRSNRENGV
-521 NYNIINQGSQGC
+521 IINQRSQAI
-533 YRSGNFGAGA
+533 YRSSTFGDP
-543 AGSHWNATIA
+543 SNATHPQCA
-553 EMNSSTETSKNPNY
+553 TSLWFEGSALPQY
-567 GYTHGT
+567 GYTHGKAT
-573 VLGSDGKSAG
+573 EDDGYSSICTLSNAAG
-583 VQENWSDEQIM
+583 
-594 EVFVDNTFS
+594 
-603 NRAGFSIRPVLVDGL
+603 GCIRPVLVDGP
-618 ESIPGDVTPLP
+618 ESVPGDVTPLP

-716 LMDYM
+716 SMDYM

-768 RAFDEKSD
+768 RAFDENSD

-824 NNPSGYPDFKIQ
+824 NNPSGYPDFRIQ

-848 KSVDAYSLN
+848 ESESVDAYSLN

-892 NIENN
+892 RIENN
-897 LARSINRKIEA
+897 LAKSINRKIEA

-921 ETSMEIYQ
+921 ATSMAIYQ

-934 SHCFYDHQPDMGHQW
+934 SQCFYDHQPDMGHQW

-960 TQAFQTAWNAYSG
+960 TQAFQTAWGSYSG

-984 TTASTYPYEVAKM
+984 TIASTYPYEVAKM
-997 ASQNGH
+997 AGMNGH